1 MKKFTIKGVL
11 DGFRSSVPQPVKPDQ
26 EIVENLR
33 SEHFQVKK
41 TFRHGFPHQP
51 TAVAFDPVQRLLA
64 IGTKSGSLRILGRP
78 GVDAHVKHEGC
89 STVVQL
95 QFLINE
101 GALVS
106 ATADDTL
113 HLWNF
118 RQKIPQVVQSLKFQ
132 RERITCI
139 HLPLQ
144 SKWLYVGTE
153 RGNIHILH
161 IETFVLSGYV
171 INWNK
176 AIEIS
181 RKTHPG
187 AVVHLS
193 DNPLDLSK
201 MLIGYESGQIVFW
214 DLKTK
219 NADYRCQS
227 EVPLRSISWHHEGKQ
242 FMSSHTDG
250 SLSTWTMRQLK
261 PTNVTHPHAKTTKD
275 GEPEPCKPIQKVEWK
290 LSRSGE
296 AYVIFSGGL
305 AYDTTG
311 RTPSITVIH
320 GKTTTVLEMEHN
332 VIDFITL
339 CESPWTSDYQDPYAV
354 VVLLQN
360 DLVVIDLL
368 TPGFPCF
375 ENPYPMDIHES
386 PVTCC
391 AYFAD
396 CPSDLVPAFYS
407 VGSKS
412 QKKTGFSEKDWPIS
426 GGEWSSSSSS
436 YNEIILTGHADGS
449 IKFWDASA
457 GTLQV
462 LYKLKTAKLFEK
474 GRTRSTDSEEDPLAI
489 QLIYLCPESRKLA
502 IAGSGKHVVLFKFK
516 KVESMSEVVTL
527 EISLTADSGKEIESS
542 SDHDSPAG
550 GNTSGTGESKVNESN
565 QLLKVKTGLQ
575 KRAPGFQATLI
586 CLTVAPNGEQPENI
600 TALSL
605 NSSYGLMAYGNE
617 SGLAIIDIVQ
627 KISLIVINTTDIGS
641 NMDPCQRV
649 LRSPKRQDDLKRE
662 NEDKMKSPS
671 TDQLTM
677 CLPTLKQT
685 HRDSTVESEGLLAMV
700 AENVQQPQ
708 QCPLRGG
715 DTQIGSNNSKEI
727 AEEPLN
733 ETSKPGCTTN
743 EEDCVKNHGWKGL
756 RLKRQ
761 LSKVDLKI
769 KSTFSPGLVTS
780 QNGVGTDSSGL
791 KSSIFYCNVNETVS
805 PLSRNESVVSE
816 SPLVVEGSSS
826 APGYDS
832 STNDCKKREIQHQ
845 GKSVTSE
852 GENDGKP
859 TIAQSLNENAIGR
872 SDVAAAAVRPVN
884 LLLAENEPKAP
895 RLKKIVKMKQSKREG
910 RLLSVPNLKFA
921 KNDPAV
927 CDLRCEETNNT
938 ASESFT
944 GNLIRRFSS
953 LRKEKKVPIE
963 VKKKPRAVS
972 SMNGMCMLP
981 VTRRSTVVV
990 GGSGGCGEKNDN
1002 ADGNNICSSSS
1013 SYGNT
1018 GGDGGCDSEC
1028 AIGVSVPRSSIR
1040 STMNSVDDDVTGA
1053 IATSRKSFTLEP
1065 RLSRA
1070 QDKYDS
1076 SFQRSRSS
1084 SMSSLENIT
1093 TETIS
1098 CLTFADSYTKKSDTS
1113 PAPTLWIGTSLG
1125 SVQTVIFNTPARA
1138 ERLAYPVVVSTCN
1151 GSTFKL
1157 KGCILSIFFLDC
1169 NGALIPYSY
1178 ESWKDDGMESKE
1190 RNKSQGKCTNSRMSP
1205 SMNAQVS
1212 TGDGFEDRQF
1222 VVLASEKQAR
1232 VVALPSQNC
1241 LYRQQLAENHIVIKA
1256 EITSLKDNV
1265 CLVCY
1270 VSNGHIAT
1278 YSLPSLRP
1286 LIDVDFL
1293 PLIDLSFQTTKH
1305 GIVDPMLSIWGHQL
1319 FVNGDTDQIAKTLCF
1334 SNRGHGLYL
1343 SSPTEIQKFSVS
1355 SQFCGELTE
1364 MMGDLFIG
1372 HDMPEPPK
1380 ESFFKGLFG
1389 GGSRSLDR
1397 EELFGE
1403 SSGRASRTVAK
1414 HIPGPNAGAENL
1426 RERVTTATGEVNM
1439 AHQMVLERGE
1449 KLSQLEERTGR
1460 MMSEAESFSQSAHG
1474 LVLKYKDKKWYQ
1486 L

>member
-26 EIVENLR
+26 EIVENLKP
-33 SEHFQVKK
+33 EHFQVKK

-51 TAVAFDPVQRLLA
+51 TALAFDPIQRLLA

-78 GVDAHVKHEGC
+78 GVDAHVKHEEC
-89 STVVQL
+89 AAVLRL

-106 ATADDTL
+106 ATEDDTL

-118 RQKIPQVVQSLKFQ
+118 RQKIPQVVHSLKFQ
-132 RERITCI
+132 RDRITCI

-144 SKWLYVGTE
+144 SKWLYIGTD
-153 RGNIHILH
+153 RGNVHILH
-161 IETFVLSGYV
+161 IETFVLSGYI

-176 AIEIS
+176 AIEVS

-201 MLIGYESGQIVFW
+201 MLIGFSTGQIVLW

-219 NADYRCQS
+219 TADYRCQTDDLLTS
-227 EVPLRSISWHHEGKQ
+227 VSWHHEGKQ
-242 FMSSHTDG
+242 FMCSHSDG
-250 SLSTWTMRQLK
+250 SLTTWTLRQLK
-261 PTNVTHPHAKTTKD
+261 PSVTFPHAKFTKD
-275 GEPEPCKPIQKVEWK
+275 GEPERCKAIQKVEWK
-290 LSRSGE
+290 MSRSGE

-305 AYDTTG
+305 AQDTTG

-332 VIDFITL
+332 VVDFITL
-339 CESPWTSDYQDPYAV
+339 CDSPWTSDFQDPYAV

-368 TPGFPCF
+368 TTGFPCF

-412 QKKTGFSEKDWPIS
+412 QKKTGFSEKEWPIS

-474 GRTRSTDSEEDPLAI
+474 TKTRSIDSEEDPLAI
-489 QLIYLCPESRKLA
+489 QLIFLCPESRKLA

-527 EISLTADSGKEIESS
+527 EICLSVEPGREGDNSPDRESPATGNIVGNIESKTIEFN
-542 SDHDSPAG
+542 HP
-550 GNTSGTGESKVNESN
+550 
-565 QLLKVKTGLQ
+565 LKVKTGLQ
-575 KRAPGFQATLI
+575 KRPAGFQATLI
-586 CLTVAPNGEQPENI
+586 CLTTAPPGELPENI

-605 NSSYGLMAYGNE
+605 NSSYGLLAYGNE
-617 SGLAIIDIVQ
+617 SGLVIVDIVQ
-627 KISLIVINTTDIGS
+627 KISLVVLNTSDLGS
-641 NMDPCQRV
+641 GDPYQRV
-649 LRSPKRQDDLKRE
+649 LRSPKRQDELRRE
-662 NEDKMKSPS
+662 NEDKARSPS
-671 TDQLTM
+671 TDQ
-677 CLPTLKQT
+677 
-685 HRDSTVESEGLLAMV
+685 
-700 AENVQQPQ
+700 VQINFAVFP
-708 QCPLRGG
+708 
-715 DTQIGSNNSKEI
+715 D
-727 AEEPLN
+727 
-733 ETSKPGCTTN
+733 
-743 EEDCVKNHGWKGL
+743 
-756 RLKRQ
+756 
-761 LSKVDLKI
+761 SKVD
-769 KSTFSPGLVTS
+769 
-780 QNGVGTDSSGL
+780 SGRVD
-791 KSSIFYCNVNETVS
+791 KF
-805 PLSRNESVVSE
+805 
-816 SPLVVEGSSS
+816 
-826 APGYDS
+826 
-832 STNDCKKREIQHQ
+832 
-845 GKSVTSE
+845 
-852 GENDGKP
+852 DG
-859 TIAQSLNENAIGR
+859 
-872 SDVAAAAVRPVN
+872 
-884 LLLAENEPKAP
+884 
-895 RLKKIVKMKQSKREG
+895 
-910 RLLSVPNLKFA
+910 
-921 KNDPAV
+921 
-927 CDLRCEETNNT
+927 
-938 ASESFT
+938 
-944 GNLIRRFSS
+944 
-953 LRKEKKVPIE
+953 
-963 VKKKPRAVS
+963 
-972 SMNGMCMLP
+972 
-981 VTRRSTVVV
+981 
-990 GGSGGCGEKNDN
+990 
-1002 ADGNNICSSSS
+1002 
-1013 SYGNT
+1013 
-1018 GGDGGCDSEC
+1018 
-1028 AIGVSVPRSSIR
+1028 
-1040 STMNSVDDDVTGA
+1040 
-1053 IATSRKSFTLEP
+1053 
-1065 RLSRA
+1065 
-1070 QDKYDS
+1070 

-1098 CLTFADSYTKKSDTS
+1098 CLTFADSYTKKNDTS
-1113 PAPTLWIGTSLG
+1113 GMPTLWIGTSLG
-1125 SVQTVIFNTPARA
+1125 SVQTVIFNTPAHS
-1138 ERLAYPVVVSTCN
+1138 ERHAHPVVVSTCN

-1157 KGCILSIFFLDC
+1157 KGCILSMSFLDC

-1178 ESWKDDGMESKE
+1178 ESWKDESTDGKE

-1205 SMNAQVS
+1205 STNTQVG
-1212 TGDGFEDRQF
+1212 GDNFEDRQF
-1222 VVLASEKQAR
+1222 VALVSEKQAR

-1241 LYRQQLAENHIVIKA
+1241 VYRQQLAETHIVIKA
-1256 EITSLKDNV
+1256 EVTTLKDNV

-1270 VSNGHIAT
+1270 VSNGHITT

-1305 GIVDPMLSIWGHQL
+1305 GIVDPMLTIWGHQL

-1343 SSPTEIQKFSVS
+1343 SSPMEIQKFSVS
-1355 SQFCGELTE
+1355 SEFCGELTE

-1389 GGSRSLDR
+1389 GGSRNLDR

-1414 HIPGPNAGAENL
+1414 HIPGPNEAM
-1426 RERVTTATGEVNM
+1426 RERVSCATGEVNM
-1439 AHQMVLERGE
+1439 AHQMVVERGE
-1449 KLSQLEERTGR
+1449 KLSQLEDRTAR
-1460 MMSEAESFSQSAHG
+1460 MMSEAENFATGAHG
-1474 LVLKYKDKKWYQ
+1474 LMLKYKDKKWYQ

>member
-1 MKKFTIKGVL
+1 MTISITRFDSFEFFTVDYGYSKSFVC
-11 DGFRSSVPQPVKPDQ
+11 DAYYTSSVMH
-26 EIVENLR
+26 IV
-33 SEHFQVKK
+33 

-89 STVVQL
+89 TAVVQL

-153 RGNIHILH
+153 RGNIHVLH

-176 AIEIS
+176 AIEVS

-201 MLIGYESGQIVFW
+201 MLIGYESGQMVFW

-219 NADYRCQS
+219 NAEYRCHS
-227 EVPLRSISWHHEGKQ
+227 DVPLKSISWHHEGKQ
-242 FMSSHTDG
+242 FMCSHTDG
-250 SLSTWTMRQLK
+250 SLATWTVRQVK
-261 PTNVTHPHAKTTKD
+261 PTNITHPHAKTTKD

-339 CESPWTSDYQDPYAV
+339 CENPWTSDYQDPYAV

-426 GGEWSSSSSS
+426 GGEWSSSSSG

-474 GRTRSTDSEEDPLAI
+474 GRTRSIDSEEDPLAI
-489 QLIYLCPESRKLA
+489 QLIFLCPESRKLA
-502 IAGSGKHVVLFKFK
+502 IAGSGRHVVLFKFK

-527 EISLTADSGKEIESS
+527 EISLTADPAKEIESS

-550 GNTSGTGESKVNESN
+550 NTSGSSEPKNNESN
-565 QLLKVKTGLQ
+565 QPLKVKTGLQ
-575 KRAPGFQATLI
+575 KRAAGFQATLV
-586 CLTVAPNGEQPENI
+586 CLTIANSGEQAENI

-617 SGLAIIDIVQ
+617 SGIVIIDIVQ
-627 KISLIVINTTDIGS
+627 KISLIVLNTADIGG
-641 NMDPCQRV
+641 NTDPCQRV
-649 LRSPKRQDDLKRE
+649 LRSPKRQDELKRE
-662 NEDKMKSPS
+662 NEDKARSPS

-677 CLPTLKQT
+677 CLPTLKQ
-685 HRDSTVESEGLLAMV
+685 
-700 AENVQQPQ
+700 VQISFAVFP
-708 QCPLRGG
+708 
-715 DTQIGSNNSKEI
+715 D
-727 AEEPLN
+727 
-733 ETSKPGCTTN
+733 
-743 EEDCVKNHGWKGL
+743 
-756 RLKRQ
+756 
-761 LSKVDLKI
+761 SKVD
-769 KSTFSPGLVTS
+769 S
-780 QNGVGTDSSGL
+780 
-791 KSSIFYCNVNETVS
+791 
-805 PLSRNESVVSE
+805 
-816 SPLVVEGSSS
+816 
-826 APGYDS
+826 
-832 STNDCKKREIQHQ
+832 
-845 GKSVTSE
+845 
-852 GENDGKP
+852 
-859 TIAQSLNENAIGR
+859 
-872 SDVAAAAVRPVN
+872 
-884 LLLAENEPKAP
+884 
-895 RLKKIVKMKQSKREG
+895 
-910 RLLSVPNLKFA
+910 
-921 KNDPAV
+921 
-927 CDLRCEETNNT
+927 
-938 ASESFT
+938 
-944 GNLIRRFSS
+944 
-953 LRKEKKVPIE
+953 
-963 VKKKPRAVS
+963 
-972 SMNGMCMLP
+972 
-981 VTRRSTVVV
+981 
-990 GGSGGCGEKNDN
+990 
-1002 ADGNNICSSSS
+1002 
-1013 SYGNT
+1013 
-1018 GGDGGCDSEC
+1018 
-1028 AIGVSVPRSSIR
+1028 
-1040 STMNSVDDDVTGA
+1040 
-1053 IATSRKSFTLEP
+1053 
-1065 RLSRA
+1065 
-1070 QDKYDS
+1070 DKYDS

-1113 PAPTLWIGTSLG
+1113 PVPTLWIGTSLG
-1125 SVQTVIFNTPARA
+1125 SIQTVIFNTPARG
-1138 ERLAYPVVVSTCN
+1138 ERHAHPVVVSTCN

-1157 KGCILSIFFLDC
+1157 KGCILSMFFLDC

-1178 ESWKDDGMESKE
+1178 ESWKDDSMESKE
-1190 RNKSQGKCTNSRMSP
+1190 RNRSQGKCNSRTSSP
-1205 SMNAQVS
+1205 SMNTQVT
-1212 TGDGFEDRQF
+1212 TGEGFEDRQF

-1241 LYRQQLAENHIVIKA
+1241 QYRQQLAESHIVIKA

-1270 VSNGHIAT
+1270 ISNGHIAT

-1364 MMGDLFIG
+1364 MMGDLFTG

-1414 HIPGPNAGAENL
+1414 HIPGPNAATENM
-1426 RERVTTATGEVNM
+1426 RERVTTATGEVNV

-1460 MMSEAESFSQSAHG
+1460 MMSEAEGFSQSAHG
-1474 LVLKYKDKKWYQ
+1474 LMLKYKDKKWYQ

>member
-11 DGFRSSVPQPVKPDQ
+11 DGFRSSVPQPVKTDQ

-33 SEHFQVKK
+33 PEHFQVKK

-51 TAVAFDPVQRLLA
+51 TALAFDPVQRLLA

-78 GVDAHVKHEGC
+78 GVDAHVKHEGGAA
-89 STVVQL
+89 VVQL

-106 ATADDTL
+106 ATADDTV

-132 RERITCI
+132 RDRITCI

-144 SKWLYVGTE
+144 SKWLYIGTE

-176 AIEIS
+176 AIEVS

-201 MLIGYESGQIVFW
+201 MLIGYTTGQIVLW

-219 NADYRCQS
+219 NADYRCQTDD
-227 EVPLRSISWHHEGKQ
+227 PLKSITWHHEGKQ
-242 FMSSHTDG
+242 FMCSHTDG
-250 SLSTWTMRQLK
+250 SLSTWTVRQLK
-261 PTNVTHPHAKTTKD
+261 PANVTYPHAKATKD
-275 GEPEPCKPIQKVEWK
+275 GEPELCKPIQKVEWK
-290 LSRSGE
+290 LSRSGDT
-296 AYVIFSGGL
+296 YIIFSGGL

-311 RTPSITVIH
+311 RTPSITVIQN

-332 VIDFITL
+332 VIDFVTL
-339 CESPWTSDYQDPYAV
+339 CDSPWASDFQDPYAV

-412 QKKTGFSEKDWPIS
+412 QKKTGFSEKEWPIS

-474 GRTRSTDSEEDPLAI
+474 TRTRSIDSEEDPLAI
-489 QLIYLCPESRKLA
+489 QLIFLCPESRKLA

-527 EISLTADSGKEIESS
+527 EICLSVDPTKEGDNSPDRE
-542 SDHDSPAG
+542 SPANTV
-550 GNTSGTGESKVNESN
+550 GNVESKNTEFN
-565 QLLKVKTGLQ
+565 HPLKIKTGLQ
-575 KRAPGFQATLI
+575 KRAAGFQATLI
-586 CLTVAPNGEQPENI
+586 CLTTAPIGEQPENI

-605 NSSYGLMAYGNE
+605 NSSYGLLAYGNE
-617 SGLAIIDIVQ
+617 SGLVIVDIVQ
-627 KISLIVINTTDIGS
+627 KISLIVLNTSDIGGGS
-641 NMDPCQRV
+641 DPYQRV
-649 LRSPKRQDDLKRE
+649 LRSPKRQDDLRRE
-662 NEDKMKSPS
+662 NEDKARSPS
-671 TDQLTM
+671 TDQNQRESVMESEPVVTRIADSTQQV
-677 CLPTLKQT
+677 CLPNESQT
-685 HRDSTVESEGLLAMV
+685 G
-700 AENVQQPQ
+700 
-708 QCPLRGG
+708 
-715 DTQIGSNNSKEI
+715 NNSDKSSG
-727 AEEPLN
+727 EE
-733 ETSKPGCTTN
+733 STN
-743 EEDCVKNHGWKGL
+743 EHNKAGNDDECQKSQGWKGFS
-756 RLKRQ
+756 LKRQ

-769 KSTFSPGLVTS
+769 KNTFTPSLVSS
-780 QNGVGTDSSGL
+780 QNGSSSSGL
-791 KSSIFYCNVNETVS
+791 MQVPQCQQTSGDTGSQKSSTFYCNIDETACTSRSLS
-805 PLSRNESVVSE
+805 PVESVDSE
-816 SPLVVEGSSS
+816 SSLSPENQS
-826 APGYDS
+826 PGGESPQID
-832 STNDCKKREIQHQ
+832 DRKREIQEAR
-845 GKSVTSE
+845 SPTSE
-852 GENDGKP
+852 NENEKMIINDG
-859 TIAQSLNENAIGR
+859 NIG
-872 SDVAAAAVRPVN
+872 VKTEVVRPMN
-884 LLLAENEPKAP
+884 LSLPEHDLKPP
-895 RLKKIVKMKQSKREG
+895 RLKRIAKIKQAKREG
-910 RLLSVPNLKFA
+910 RLLSVPNLKFS
-921 KNDPAV
+921 KNETTV
-927 CDLRCEETNNT
+927 CDLRCEENAT
-938 ASESFT
+938 SESFT
-944 GNLIRRFSS
+944 CNLIRRFN
-953 LRKEKKVPIE
+953 KF
-963 VKKKPRAVS
+963 
-972 SMNGMCMLP
+972 
-981 VTRRSTVVV
+981 
-990 GGSGGCGEKNDN
+990 
-1002 ADGNNICSSSS
+1002 DG
-1013 SYGNT
+1013 
-1018 GGDGGCDSEC
+1018 
-1028 AIGVSVPRSSIR
+1028 
-1040 STMNSVDDDVTGA
+1040 
-1053 IATSRKSFTLEP
+1053 
-1065 RLSRA
+1065 
-1070 QDKYDS
+1070 

-1098 CLTFADSYTKKSDTS
+1098 CLTFADSYTKKTDTNGM
-1113 PAPTLWIGTSLG
+1113 PTLWIGTSLG
-1125 SVQTVIFNTPARA
+1125 SVTTVVFNTPAHG
-1138 ERLAYPVVVSTCN
+1138 ERHAHPVVVSTCN

-1157 KGCILSIFFLDC
+1157 KGCILSMSFLDC
-1169 NGALIPYSY
+1169 NGALIPYLF
-1178 ESWKDDGMESKE
+1178 ESWKDENTDGKE

-1205 SMNAQVS
+1205 SANTQVS
-1212 TGDGFEDRQF
+1212 GDNFEDRQF

-1241 LYRQQLAENHIVIKA
+1241 VYRQQLADTHIVIKA
-1256 EITSLKDNV
+1256 EVTPLKDNV
-1265 CLVCY
+1265 SLVCY
-1270 VSNGHIAT
+1270 VSNGHITT

-1343 SSPTEIQKFSVS
+1343 SSPMEIQKFSVS
-1355 SQFCGELTE
+1355 SEFCAELTE

-1380 ESFFKGLFG
+1380 EGFFKGLFG

-1414 HIPGPNAGAENL
+1414 HIPGPNEAL
-1426 RERVTTATGEVNM
+1426 RERVSSATGEVNM
-1439 AHQMVLERGE
+1439 AHQMVVERGE
-1449 KLSQLEERTGR
+1449 KLSQLEERTAR
-1460 MMSEAESFSQSAHG
+1460 MMSEAENFSTSAHG
-1474 LVLKYKDKKWYQ
+1474 LMLKYKDKKWYQ

>member
-33 SEHFQVKK
+33 PEHFQVKK

-89 STVVQL
+89 TAVMQL

-118 RQKIPQVVQSLKFQ
+118 RQKIPQVVQSIKFQ

-219 NADYRCQS
+219 NADYRCQCD
-227 EVPLRSISWHHEGKQ
+227 VPLRSISWHHEGKQ
-242 FMSSHTDG
+242 FMCSHTDG
-250 SLSTWTMRQLK
+250 SLSTWTVRQLK

-339 CESPWTSDYQDPYAV
+339 CESPWSSDYQDPYAV
-354 VVLLQN
+354 VVLVQN

-412 QKKTGFSEKDWPIS
+412 QKKTGFSERDWPIS
-426 GGEWSSSSSS
+426 GGEWSSNSSS

-474 GRTRSTDSEEDPLAI
+474 GKTRSIDSEEDPLAI
-489 QLIYLCPESRKLA
+489 QLIFLCPESRKLA
-502 IAGSGKHVVLFKFK
+502 IAGSGRHVVLFKFK

-527 EISLTADSGKEIESS
+527 EVSLTADPAKEVESS

-550 GNTSGTGESKVNESN
+550 NTVGNNEPKNNESS
-565 QLLKVKTGLQ
+565 QSLKVKTGLQ
-575 KRAPGFQATLI
+575 KRAAGFQATLI
-586 CLTVAPNGEQPENI
+586 CLTTGGAGEQPENI

-617 SGLAIIDIVQ
+617 SGLVIVDIVQ
-627 KISLIVINTTDIGS
+627 KISLMVLNTADIGG

-649 LRSPKRQDDLKRE
+649 LRSPKRQDELKRE
-662 NEDKMKSPS
+662 YEDKARSPS
-671 TDQLTM
+671 TD
-677 CLPTLKQT
+677 QT

-700 AENVQQPQ
+700 ADTAPHSQAQ
-708 QCPLRGG
+708 QCSLRGEQQTG
-715 DTQIGSNNSKEI
+715 NNNEKGST
-727 AEEPLN
+727 EESVN
-733 ETSKPGCTTN
+733 EVNKGTTN
-743 EEDCVKNHGWKGL
+743 EEEYAKNHGWKGFS
-756 RLKRQ
+756 LKRQ

-769 KSTFSPGLVTS
+769 KSTFTPTLVTS
-780 QNGVGTDSSGL
+780 QDGVLVGSDCSGQ
-791 KSSIFYCNVNETVS
+791 KSSVFYCNLNETASSLS
-805 PLSRNESVVSE
+805 PVESDPSLTSEDSSYDHE
-816 SPLVVEGSSS
+816 SPNNQEAKSPMIEGDNTKL
-826 APGYDS
+826 PKFQ
-832 STNDCKKREIQHQ
+832 NDKIHQ
-845 GKSVTSE
+845 KAE
-852 GENDGKP
+852 
-859 TIAQSLNENAIGR
+859 L
-872 SDVAAAAVRPVN
+872 VRPGN
-884 LLLAENEPKAP
+884 LMLAEHELKPP
-895 RLKKIVKMKQSKREG
+895 RLKKIVKMKQAKREG
-910 RLLSVPNLKFA
+910 RLLSVPNLKFP
-921 KNDPAV
+921 KNDPTI
-927 CDLRCEETNNT
+927 CDLRCEENVTP
-938 ASESFT
+938 ESFT
-944 GNLIRRFSS
+944 CNLIRRFS
-953 LRKEKKVPIE
+953 RV
-963 VKKKPRAVS
+963 
-972 SMNGMCMLP
+972 
-981 VTRRSTVVV
+981 
-990 GGSGGCGEKNDN
+990 
-1002 ADGNNICSSSS
+1002 
-1013 SYGNT
+1013 
-1018 GGDGGCDSEC
+1018 
-1028 AIGVSVPRSSIR
+1028 
-1040 STMNSVDDDVTGA
+1040 
-1053 IATSRKSFTLEP
+1053 
-1065 RLSRA
+1065 
-1070 QDKYDS
+1070 DKYDS

-1098 CLTFADSYTKKSDTS
+1098 CLIFADSYTKKSDTV
-1113 PAPTLWIGTSLG
+1113 PVPTLWIGTSLG
-1125 SVQTVIFNTPARA
+1125 SIQTVIFNTPARG
-1138 ERLAYPVVVSTCN
+1138 ERHAHPVVVSTCN

-1157 KGCILSIFFLDC
+1157 KGSILSISFLDC

-1178 ESWKDDGMESKE
+1178 ESWRDDSAESKE

-1205 SMNAQVS
+1205 SMNAQVI

-1222 VVLASEKQAR
+1222 GVLVSEKQAR

-1241 LYRQQLAENHIVIKA
+1241 MYRQQLTETHIVIKA
-1256 EITSLKDNV
+1256 EITTLKDNV

-1270 VSNGHIAT
+1270 ISNGHIAT
-1278 YSLPSLRP
+1278 YSLPSLRS

-1293 PLIDLSFQTTKH
+1293 PLIDLS
-1305 GIVDPMLSIWGHQL
+1305 
-1319 FVNGDTDQIAKTLCF
+1319 
-1334 SNRGHGLYL
+1334 
-1343 SSPTEIQKFSVS
+1343 
-1355 SQFCGELTE
+1355 GELTE

-1414 HIPGPNAGAENL
+1414 HIPGPNSGAEGL
-1426 RERVTTATGEVNM
+1426 RERVTTATGEVNL
-1439 AHQMVLERGE
+1439 AHQMVMERGE
-1449 KLSQLEERTGR
+1449 KLSQLEERTAR

-1474 LVLKYKDKKWYQ
+1474 LMLKYKDKKWYQ

>member
-1 MKKFTIKGVL
+1 MSLLPVIDPDTVKQHCIAVNYENNSSHEAFAKTRRQTITVTCVL

-33 SEHFQVKK
+33 PEHFQVKK

-89 STVVQL
+89 TAVIQL

-153 RGNIHILH
+153 RGNIHVLH

-227 EVPLRSISWHHEGKQ
+227 DVPLKSITWHHEGKQ
-242 FMSSHTDG
+242 FMCSHTDG
-250 SLSTWTMRQLK
+250 SLSTWTVRQLK
-261 PTNVTHPHAKTTKD
+261 ATNITHPHAKTTKD

-391 AYFAD
+391 VYFAD

-436 YNEIILTGHADGS
+436 YNEIIVTGHADGS

-474 GRTRSTDSEEDPLAI
+474 GRTRSIDSEEDPLAI
-489 QLIYLCPESRKLA
+489 QLIFLCPESRKLA
-502 IAGSGKHVVLFKFK
+502 IAGSGRHVVLFKFK
-516 KVESMSEVVTL
+516 KLESMSEVVTL
-527 EISLTADSGKEIESS
+527 EVSLTADPGKEVESS

-550 GNTSGTGESKVNESN
+550 NTSGSSETKNTEAN
-565 QLLKVKTGLQ
+565 QPLKVKGGLQ
-575 KRAPGFQATLI
+575 KRAAGFQATLI
-586 CLTVAPNGEQPENI
+586 CLTVAASGEQPENI

-617 SGLAIIDIVQ
+617 SGLVIIDIVQ
-627 KISLIVINTTDIGS
+627 KISLVVLNTADIGGS
-641 NMDPCQRV
+641 TDPCQRA

-662 NEDKMKSPS
+662 NEDKARSPS
-671 TDQLTM
+671 TDQ
-677 CLPTLKQT
+677 
-685 HRDSTVESEGLLAMV
+685 
-700 AENVQQPQ
+700 VQISFAVFP
-708 QCPLRGG
+708 
-715 DTQIGSNNSKEI
+715 D
-727 AEEPLN
+727 
-733 ETSKPGCTTN
+733 
-743 EEDCVKNHGWKGL
+743 
-756 RLKRQ
+756 
-761 LSKVDLKI
+761 SKVD
-769 KSTFSPGLVTS
+769 
-780 QNGVGTDSSGL
+780 SG
-791 KSSIFYCNVNETVS
+791 K
-805 PLSRNESVVSE
+805 
-816 SPLVVEGSSS
+816 
-826 APGYDS
+826 D
-832 STNDCKKREIQHQ
+832 
-845 GKSVTSE
+845 
-852 GENDGKP
+852 
-859 TIAQSLNENAIGR
+859 
-872 SDVAAAAVRPVN
+872 
-884 LLLAENEPKAP
+884 
-895 RLKKIVKMKQSKREG
+895 
-910 RLLSVPNLKFA
+910 
-921 KNDPAV
+921 
-927 CDLRCEETNNT
+927 
-938 ASESFT
+938 
-944 GNLIRRFSS
+944 
-953 LRKEKKVPIE
+953 KVFHI
-963 VKKKPRAVS
+963 
-972 SMNGMCMLP
+972 L
-981 VTRRSTVVV
+981 TVVL
-990 GGSGGCGEKNDN
+990 SPREKY
-1002 ADGNNICSSSS
+1002 IC
-1013 SYGNT
+1013 
-1018 GGDGGCDSEC
+1018 CE
-1028 AIGVSVPRSSIR
+1028 
-1040 STMNSVDDDVTGA
+1040 
-1053 IATSRKSFTLEP
+1053 TLHSA
-1065 RLSRA
+1065 L
-1070 QDKYDS
+1070 DKYDS

-1113 PAPTLWIGTSLG
+1113 PVPTLWIGTSLG
-1125 SVQTVIFNTPARA
+1125 SIQTVIFNTPVRG
-1138 ERLAYPVVVSTCN
+1138 ERHVHPAVVSTCS

-1157 KGCILSIFFLDC
+1157 KGCILLMSFLDC

-1178 ESWKDDGMESKE
+1178 ESWKDESVEGKD
-1190 RNKSQGKCTNSRMSP
+1190 RNKSQGKCTNSRGSP
-1205 SMNAQVS
+1205 SMNTQTN

-1232 VVALPSQNC
+1232 VLALPSQNC
-1241 LYRQQLAENHIVIKA
+1241 LYRQQLAETHIVIKA
-1256 EITSLKDNV
+1256 EITSIKDNV

-1270 VSNGHIAT
+1270 VSNGHITT
-1278 YSLPSLRP
+1278 YSLPSLRL

-1319 FVNGDTDQIAKTLCF
+1319 FVNGDTDQIAKTLGF

-1414 HIPGPNAGAENL
+1414 HIPGPNAGTEAL
-1426 RERVTTATGEVNM
+1426 RERVTTATGEVAL
-1439 AHQMVLERGE
+1439 AHQMVMERGE
-1449 KLSQLEERTGR
+1449 KLSQLEDRTAR
-1460 MMSEAESFSQSAHG
+1460 MMSEAEGFSQSAHG
-1474 LVLKYKDKKWYQ
+1474 LMLKYKDKKWYQ

>member
-33 SEHFQVKK
+33 PEHFQVKK

-78 GVDAHVKHEGC
+78 GVDAHVRHEGC
-89 STVVQL
+89 TAVVQL

-153 RGNIHILH
+153 RGNIHVLH

-176 AIEIS
+176 AIEVS

-201 MLIGYESGQIVFW
+201 MLIGYESGQMVFW

-219 NADYRCQS
+219 NAEYRCHS
-227 EVPLRSISWHHEGKQ
+227 DVPLKSISWHHEGKQ
-242 FMSSHTDG
+242 FMCSHTDG
-250 SLSTWTMRQLK
+250 SLATWTVRQVK
-261 PTNVTHPHAKTTKD
+261 PTNITHPHAKTTKD

-339 CESPWTSDYQDPYAV
+339 CENPWTSDYQDPYAV

-412 QKKTGFSEKDWPIS
+412 QKKTGFSDKDWPIS
-426 GGEWSSSSSS
+426 GGEWSSSSSG

-474 GRTRSTDSEEDPLAI
+474 GRTRSIDSEEDPLAI
-489 QLIYLCPESRKLA
+489 QLIFLCPESRKLA
-502 IAGSGKHVVLFKFK
+502 IAGSGRHVVLFKFK

-527 EISLTADSGKEIESS
+527 EISLTADPAKEIESS

-550 GNTSGTGESKVNESN
+550 NTSGSSESKNNESN
-565 QLLKVKTGLQ
+565 QPLKVKTGLQ
-575 KRAPGFQATLI
+575 KRAAGFQATLV
-586 CLTVAPNGEQPENI
+586 CLTIANIGEQAENI

-617 SGLAIIDIVQ
+617 SGIVIIDIVQ
-627 KISLIVINTTDIGS
+627 KISLIVLNTADIGG
-641 NMDPCQRV
+641 NTDPCQRV
-649 LRSPKRQDDLKRE
+649 LRSPKRQDELKRE
-662 NEDKMKSPS
+662 NEDKARSPS
-671 TDQLTM
+671 TDQ
-677 CLPTLKQT
+677 
-685 HRDSTVESEGLLAMV
+685 
-700 AENVQQPQ
+700 VQISFAVFP
-708 QCPLRGG
+708 
-715 DTQIGSNNSKEI
+715 D
-727 AEEPLN
+727 
-733 ETSKPGCTTN
+733 
-743 EEDCVKNHGWKGL
+743 
-756 RLKRQ
+756 
-761 LSKVDLKI
+761 SKVD
-769 KSTFSPGLVTS
+769 
-780 QNGVGTDSSGL
+780 SGR
-791 KSSIFYCNVNETVS
+791 V
-805 PLSRNESVVSE
+805 
-816 SPLVVEGSSS
+816 
-826 APGYDS
+826 
-832 STNDCKKREIQHQ
+832 
-845 GKSVTSE
+845 
-852 GENDGKP
+852 
-859 TIAQSLNENAIGR
+859 
-872 SDVAAAAVRPVN
+872 
-884 LLLAENEPKAP
+884 
-895 RLKKIVKMKQSKREG
+895 
-910 RLLSVPNLKFA
+910 
-921 KNDPAV
+921 
-927 CDLRCEETNNT
+927 
-938 ASESFT
+938 
-944 GNLIRRFSS
+944 
-953 LRKEKKVPIE
+953 
-963 VKKKPRAVS
+963 
-972 SMNGMCMLP
+972 
-981 VTRRSTVVV
+981 
-990 GGSGGCGEKNDN
+990 
-1002 ADGNNICSSSS
+1002 
-1013 SYGNT
+1013 
-1018 GGDGGCDSEC
+1018 
-1028 AIGVSVPRSSIR
+1028 
-1040 STMNSVDDDVTGA
+1040 
-1053 IATSRKSFTLEP
+1053 
-1065 RLSRA
+1065 
-1070 QDKYDS
+1070 DKYDS

-1113 PAPTLWIGTSLG
+1113 PVPTLWIGTSLG
-1125 SVQTVIFNTPARA
+1125 SIQTVIFNTPARG
-1138 ERLAYPVVVSTCN
+1138 ERHAHPVVVSTCN

-1157 KGCILSIFFLDC
+1157 KGCILSMFFLDC

-1178 ESWKDDGMESKE
+1178 ESWKDDSMESKE
-1190 RNKSQGKCTNSRMSP
+1190 RNRSQGKCNSRTSSP
-1205 SMNAQVS
+1205 SMNTQVA
-1212 TGDGFEDRQF
+1212 TGEGFEDRQF

-1241 LYRQQLAENHIVIKA
+1241 QYRQQLAESHIVIKA

-1270 VSNGHIAT
+1270 ISNGHIAT

-1364 MMGDLFIG
+1364 MMGDLFTG

-1414 HIPGPNAGAENL
+1414 HIPGPNAATENM
-1426 RERVTTATGEVNM
+1426 RERVTTATGEVNV

-1460 MMSEAESFSQSAHG
+1460 MMSEAEGFSQSAHG
-1474 LVLKYKDKKWYQ
+1474 LMLKYKDKKWYQ

>member
-11 DGFRSSVPQPVKPDQ
+11 DGFRSSMPQPTKSDQ

-33 SEHFQVKK
+33 SEHIQVKK

-89 STVVQL
+89 TAVMQL
-95 QFLINE
+95 KFLINE
-101 GALVS
+101 GALIS
-106 ATADDTL
+106 ATTDDTL

-132 RERITCI
+132 RDRITCI

-176 AIEIS
+176 AIEVS

-201 MLIGYESGQIVFW
+201 MLIGYESGQIVLW

-219 NADYRCQS
+219 SADYRCHS
-227 EVPLRSISWHHEGKQ
+227 DEPLKSITWHHEGKQ
-242 FMSSHTDG
+242 FMSSHNDG
-250 SLSTWTMRQLK
+250 SLLTWTVRQLK
-261 PTNVTHPHAKTTKD
+261 PTNVTHPHAKATKE
-275 GEPEPCKPIQKVEWK
+275 GEPEPCKSIQKVEWK
-290 LSRSGE
+290 VSRSGE

-332 VIDFITL
+332 VVDFITL
-339 CESPWTSDYQDPYAV
+339 CDSPWTSDFQDPYAV

-360 DLVVIDLL
+360 DLVIIDLL

-412 QKKTGFSEKDWPIS
+412 QKKTGFSEKEWPIS

-436 YNEIILTGHADGS
+436 YNEIIITGHADGS

-474 GRTRSTDSEEDPLAI
+474 SRARSVDSEEDPLAI

-502 IAGSGKHVVLFKFK
+502 IAGSGKYVVLFKFK
-516 KVESMSEVVTL
+516 KAESMSEVATL
-527 EISLTADSGKEIESS
+527 EVPLSQNLARETENSPE
-542 SDHDSPAG
+542 HDAPST
-550 GNTSGTGESKVNESN
+550 GNVPSAGESKHTSEYNHP
-565 QLLKVKTGLQ
+565 LKVKSGLQ
-575 KRAPGFQATLI
+575 KRAAGFQATLI
-586 CLTVAPNGEQPENI
+586 CLTIAPSGEQPENI

-617 SGLAIIDIVQ
+617 TGLVIIDIVQ
-627 KISLIVINTTDIGS
+627 KITLIVLHATDLGGS
-641 NMDPCQRV
+641 GDPYQRV
-649 LRSPKRQDDLKRE
+649 LRSPKRQDDSKRE
-662 NEDKMKSPS
+662 NEDKARSPS
-671 TDQLTM
+671 ADQVQISFAVF
-677 CLPTLKQT
+677 P
-685 HRDSTVESEGLLAMV
+685 DSKL
-700 AENVQQPQ
+700 
-708 QCPLRGG
+708 
-715 DTQIGSNNSKEI
+715 
-727 AEEPLN
+727 
-733 ETSKPGCTTN
+733 
-743 EEDCVKNHGWKGL
+743 
-756 RLKRQ
+756 
-761 LSKVDLKI
+761 
-769 KSTFSPGLVTS
+769 
-780 QNGVGTDSSGL
+780 DSD
-791 KSSIFYCNVNETVS
+791 KF
-805 PLSRNESVVSE
+805 
-816 SPLVVEGSSS
+816 
-826 APGYDS
+826 
-832 STNDCKKREIQHQ
+832 
-845 GKSVTSE
+845 
-852 GENDGKP
+852 DG
-859 TIAQSLNENAIGR
+859 
-872 SDVAAAAVRPVN
+872 
-884 LLLAENEPKAP
+884 
-895 RLKKIVKMKQSKREG
+895 
-910 RLLSVPNLKFA
+910 
-921 KNDPAV
+921 
-927 CDLRCEETNNT
+927 
-938 ASESFT
+938 
-944 GNLIRRFSS
+944 
-953 LRKEKKVPIE
+953 
-963 VKKKPRAVS
+963 
-972 SMNGMCMLP
+972 
-981 VTRRSTVVV
+981 
-990 GGSGGCGEKNDN
+990 
-1002 ADGNNICSSSS
+1002 
-1013 SYGNT
+1013 
-1018 GGDGGCDSEC
+1018 
-1028 AIGVSVPRSSIR
+1028 
-1040 STMNSVDDDVTGA
+1040 
-1053 IATSRKSFTLEP
+1053 
-1065 RLSRA
+1065 
-1070 QDKYDS
+1070 

-1098 CLTFADSYTKKSDTS
+1098 CLTFADSYTKKSDTTTL
-1113 PAPTLWIGTSLG
+1113 PTLWVGTSLG
-1125 SVQTVIFNTPARA
+1125 SIQTVVFNAPAPG
-1138 ERLAYPVVVSTCN
+1138 ERHAYPVVVSTCN

-1157 KGCILSIFFLDC
+1157 KGCILSMSFLDC
-1169 NGALIPYSY
+1169 NGALIPYSF
-1178 ESWKDDGMESKE
+1178 ESWKDENVDGGKE
-1190 RNKSQGKCTNSRMSP
+1190 RNKNQGKCNSRLSP
-1205 SMNAQVS
+1205 SLNTQVT

-1222 VVLASEKQAR
+1222 VVLTSEKQAR
-1232 VVALPSQNC
+1232 VVALPSQDC
-1241 LYRQQLAENHIVIKA
+1241 VYRQQLAETHIVIKA
-1256 EITSLKDNV
+1256 EVTTLKDNV

-1270 VSNGHIAT
+1270 VSNGHIST

-1293 PLIDLSFQTTKH
+1293 PLTDLSFQTTKH

-1343 SSPTEIQKFSVS
+1343 SSPAEIQKFSIS
-1355 SQFCGELTE
+1355 SEFCGELTE
-1364 MMGDLFIG
+1364 MMGDLFTG

-1380 ESFFKGLFG
+1380 ESFFRGLFG
-1389 GGSRSLDR
+1389 GGTRSLDR

-1414 HIPGPNAGAENL
+1414 HIPGPNAATENM
-1426 RERVTTATGEVNM
+1426 RERVTGIAGEVAQ
-1439 AHQMVLERGE
+1439 AHHMVVERGE
-1449 KLSQLEERTGR
+1449 KLSQLEERTAR
-1460 MMSEAESFSQSAHG
+1460 MMSEAENFQTSAHG
-1474 LVLKYKDKKWYQ
+1474 LMLKYKDKKWYQ

>member
-33 SEHFQVKK
+33 PEHFQVKK

-51 TAVAFDPVQRLLA
+51 TAVAFDPIQRLLA

-89 STVVQL
+89 TAVIQL

-153 RGNIHILH
+153 RGNIHVLH

-176 AIEIS
+176 AIEVS

-201 MLIGYESGQIVFW
+201 MLIGYETGQIVFW

-227 EVPLRSISWHHEGKQ
+227 DVPLRSISWHHEGKQ
-242 FMSSHTDG
+242 FMCSHTDG
-250 SLSTWTMRQLK
+250 SLSTWTVRQLK

-339 CESPWTSDYQDPYAV
+339 CENPWTSDYQDPYAV

-426 GGEWSSSSSS
+426 GGEWSSSSSG

-474 GRTRSTDSEEDPLAI
+474 GRTRSLDSEEDPLAI
-489 QLIYLCPESRKLA
+489 QLIFLCPESRKLA
-502 IAGSGKHVVLFKFK
+502 IAGSGRHVVLFKFK

-527 EISLTADSGKEIESS
+527 EISLTADPVKEVESS

-550 GNTSGTGESKVNESN
+550 NTSGSSESKNNESN
-565 QLLKVKTGLQ
+565 QSLKIKTGLQ
-575 KRAPGFQATLI
+575 KRAAGFQATLV
-586 CLTVAPNGEQPENI
+586 CLTVTISGEQAENI

-617 SGLAIIDIVQ
+617 SGIVIIDIVQ
-627 KISLIVINTTDIGS
+627 KISLIVLNTSDIGG
-641 NMDPCQRV
+641 NVDLCQRV
-649 LRSPKRQDDLKRE
+649 LRSPKRQDELKRE
-662 NEDKMKSPS
+662 NEDKARSPS

-677 CLPTLKQT
+677 CLPTLKQ
-685 HRDSTVESEGLLAMV
+685 
-700 AENVQQPQ
+700 VQISFAVFP
-708 QCPLRGG
+708 
-715 DTQIGSNNSKEI
+715 D
-727 AEEPLN
+727 
-733 ETSKPGCTTN
+733 
-743 EEDCVKNHGWKGL
+743 
-756 RLKRQ
+756 
-761 LSKVDLKI
+761 SKVD
-769 KSTFSPGLVTS
+769 S
-780 QNGVGTDSSGL
+780 
-791 KSSIFYCNVNETVS
+791 
-805 PLSRNESVVSE
+805 
-816 SPLVVEGSSS
+816 
-826 APGYDS
+826 
-832 STNDCKKREIQHQ
+832 
-845 GKSVTSE
+845 
-852 GENDGKP
+852 
-859 TIAQSLNENAIGR
+859 
-872 SDVAAAAVRPVN
+872 
-884 LLLAENEPKAP
+884 
-895 RLKKIVKMKQSKREG
+895 
-910 RLLSVPNLKFA
+910 
-921 KNDPAV
+921 
-927 CDLRCEETNNT
+927 
-938 ASESFT
+938 
-944 GNLIRRFSS
+944 
-953 LRKEKKVPIE
+953 
-963 VKKKPRAVS
+963 
-972 SMNGMCMLP
+972 
-981 VTRRSTVVV
+981 
-990 GGSGGCGEKNDN
+990 
-1002 ADGNNICSSSS
+1002 
-1013 SYGNT
+1013 
-1018 GGDGGCDSEC
+1018 
-1028 AIGVSVPRSSIR
+1028 
-1040 STMNSVDDDVTGA
+1040 
-1053 IATSRKSFTLEP
+1053 
-1065 RLSRA
+1065 
-1070 QDKYDS
+1070 DKYDS

-1113 PAPTLWIGTSLG
+1113 PVPTLWIGTSLG
-1125 SVQTVIFNTPARA
+1125 SIQTVIFNTPARG
-1138 ERLAYPVVVSTCN
+1138 ERHAHPVVVSTCN

-1157 KGCILSIFFLDC
+1157 KGCILSMSFLDC

-1178 ESWKDDGMESKE
+1178 ESWKDDSMDSKE
-1190 RNKSQGKCTNSRMSP
+1190 RNRSQSKCTNSRMSP
-1205 SMNAQVS
+1205 SMNTQAS

-1241 LYRQQLAENHIVIKA
+1241 LYRQQLAETHIVIKA
-1256 EITSLKDNV
+1256 EITTLKDNV

-1305 GIVDPMLSIWGHQL
+1305 GIVDPMLSIWGNQL

-1426 RERVTTATGEVNM
+1426 RERVTTATGEVNL

-1449 KLSQLEERTGR
+1449 KLSQLEERTAR
-1460 MMSEAESFSQSAHG
+1460 MMSEAETFSQSAHG
-1474 LVLKYKDKKWYQ
+1474 LMLKYKDKKWYQ

>member
-33 SEHFQVKK
+33 PEHFQVKK

-78 GVDAHVKHEGC
+78 GVDAHVRHEGC
-89 STVVQL
+89 TAVVQL

-153 RGNIHILH
+153 RGNIHVLH

-176 AIEIS
+176 AIEVS

-201 MLIGYESGQIVFW
+201 MLIGYESGQMVFW

-219 NADYRCQS
+219 NAEYRCHS
-227 EVPLRSISWHHEGKQ
+227 DVPLKSISWHHEGKQ
-242 FMSSHTDG
+242 FMCSHTDG
-250 SLSTWTMRQLK
+250 SLATWTVRQVK
-261 PTNVTHPHAKTTKD
+261 PTNITHPHAKTTKD

-339 CESPWTSDYQDPYAV
+339 CENPWTSDYQDPYAV

-426 GGEWSSSSSS
+426 GGEWSSSSSG

-474 GRTRSTDSEEDPLAI
+474 GRTRSIDSEEDPLAI
-489 QLIYLCPESRKLA
+489 QLIFLCPESRKLA
-502 IAGSGKHVVLFKFK
+502 IAGSGRHVVLFKFK

-527 EISLTADSGKEIESS
+527 EISLTADPAKEIESS

-550 GNTSGTGESKVNESN
+550 NTSGSSESKNNESN
-565 QLLKVKTGLQ
+565 QPLKVKTGLQ
-575 KRAPGFQATLI
+575 KRAAGFQATLV
-586 CLTVAPNGEQPENI
+586 CLTIANIGEQAENI

-617 SGLAIIDIVQ
+617 SGIVIIDIVQ
-627 KISLIVINTTDIGS
+627 KISLIVLNTADIGG
-641 NMDPCQRV
+641 NTDPCQRV
-649 LRSPKRQDDLKRE
+649 LRSPKRQDELKRE
-662 NEDKMKSPS
+662 NEDKARSPS
-671 TDQLTM
+671 TDQ
-677 CLPTLKQT
+677 T
-685 HRDSTVESEGLLAMV
+685 HGDSTVESEGLLAIL
-700 AENVQQPQ
+700 ADNVQHSQP
-708 QCPLRGG
+708 RGEFH
-715 DTQIGSNNSKEI
+715 TGSKNEKGTV
-727 AEEPLN
+727 EESVN
-733 ETSKPGCTTN
+733 ETNKSGGTVN
-743 EEDCVKNHGWKGL
+743 EEDCTKNHGWKGFS
-756 RLKRQ
+756 LKRQ
-761 LSKVDLKI
+761 LSKV
-769 KSTFSPGLVTS
+769 
-780 QNGVGTDSSGL
+780 GTDSSSQ
-791 KSSIFYCNVNETVS
+791 KSSVFYCNIPENASSLS
-805 PLSRNESVVSE
+805 PVESTVSE
-816 SPLVVEGSSS
+816 SSLSSEGSI
-826 APGYDS
+826 PGRES
-832 STNDCKKREIQHQ
+832 PLNDDKKRNNQEA
-845 GKSVTSE
+845 KSPVIE
-852 GENDGKP
+852 GDKNKSILRFSTD
-859 TIAQSLNENAIGR
+859 NENVIEK
-872 SDVAAAAVRPVN
+872 SDAVRPVN
-884 LLLAENEPKAP
+884 LTLAESCEMKPP
-895 RLKKIVKMKQSKREG
+895 RLMKIVKMKQAKREG

-921 KNDPAV
+921 KNDPAI
-927 CDLRCEETNNT
+927 CDLRCEETNT

-944 GNLIRRFSS
+944 CNLIRRFS
-953 LRKEKKVPIE
+953 RV
-963 VKKKPRAVS
+963 
-972 SMNGMCMLP
+972 
-981 VTRRSTVVV
+981 
-990 GGSGGCGEKNDN
+990 
-1002 ADGNNICSSSS
+1002 
-1013 SYGNT
+1013 
-1018 GGDGGCDSEC
+1018 
-1028 AIGVSVPRSSIR
+1028 
-1040 STMNSVDDDVTGA
+1040 
-1053 IATSRKSFTLEP
+1053 
-1065 RLSRA
+1065 
-1070 QDKYDS
+1070 DKYDS

-1113 PAPTLWIGTSLG
+1113 PVPTLWIGTSLG
-1125 SVQTVIFNTPARA
+1125 SIQTVIFNTPARG
-1138 ERLAYPVVVSTCN
+1138 ERHAHPVVVSTCN

-1157 KGCILSIFFLDC
+1157 KGCILSMFFLDC

-1178 ESWKDDGMESKE
+1178 ESWKDDSMESKE
-1190 RNKSQGKCTNSRMSP
+1190 RNRSQGKCNSRTSSP
-1205 SMNAQVS
+1205 SMNTQVT
-1212 TGDGFEDRQF
+1212 TGEGFEDRQF

-1241 LYRQQLAENHIVIKA
+1241 QYRQQLAESHIVIKA

-1270 VSNGHIAT
+1270 ISNGHIAT

-1364 MMGDLFIG
+1364 MMGDLFTG

-1414 HIPGPNAGAENL
+1414 HIPGPNAATENM
-1426 RERVTTATGEVNM
+1426 RERVTTATGEVNV

-1460 MMSEAESFSQSAHG
+1460 MMSEAEGFSQSAHG
-1474 LVLKYKDKKWYQ
+1474 LMLKYKDKKWYQ

>member
-1 MKKFTIKGVL
+1 
-11 DGFRSSVPQPVKPDQ
+11 
-26 EIVENLR
+26 
-33 SEHFQVKK
+33 
-41 TFRHGFPHQP
+41 
-51 TAVAFDPVQRLLA
+51 
-64 IGTKSGSLRILGRP
+64 
-78 GVDAHVKHEGC
+78 
-89 STVVQL
+89 
-95 QFLINE
+95 
-101 GALVS
+101 
-106 ATADDTL
+106 
-113 HLWNF
+113 
-118 RQKIPQVVQSLKFQ
+118 
-132 RERITCI
+132 
-139 HLPLQ
+139 
-144 SKWLYVGTE
+144 
-153 RGNIHILH
+153 
-161 IETFVLSGYV
+161 
-171 INWNK
+171 
-176 AIEIS
+176 
-181 RKTHPG
+181 
-187 AVVHLS
+187 
-193 DNPLDLSK
+193 
-201 MLIGYESGQIVFW
+201 MLIGYESGQMVFW

-219 NADYRCQS
+219 NAEYRCHS
-227 EVPLRSISWHHEGKQ
+227 DVPLKSISWHHEGKQ
-242 FMSSHTDG
+242 FMCSHTDG
-250 SLSTWTMRQLK
+250 SLATWTVRQVK
-261 PTNVTHPHAKTTKD
+261 PTNITHPHAKTTKD

-339 CESPWTSDYQDPYAV
+339 CENPWTSDYQDPYAV

-426 GGEWSSSSSS
+426 GGEWSSSSSG

-474 GRTRSTDSEEDPLAI
+474 GRTRSIDSEEDPLAI
-489 QLIYLCPESRKLA
+489 QLIFLCPESRKLA
-502 IAGSGKHVVLFKFK
+502 IAGSGRHVVLFKFK

-527 EISLTADSGKEIESS
+527 EISLTADPAKEIESS

-550 GNTSGTGESKVNESN
+550 NTSGSSEPKNNESN
-565 QLLKVKTGLQ
+565 QPLKVKTGLQ
-575 KRAPGFQATLI
+575 KRAAGFQATLV
-586 CLTVAPNGEQPENI
+586 CLTIANSGEQAENI

-617 SGLAIIDIVQ
+617 SGIVIIDIVQ
-627 KISLIVINTTDIGS
+627 KISLIVLNTADIGG
-641 NMDPCQRV
+641 NTDPCQRV
-649 LRSPKRQDDLKRE
+649 LRSPKRQDELKRE
-662 NEDKMKSPS
+662 NEDKARSPS
-671 TDQLTM
+671 TDQ
-677 CLPTLKQT
+677 T
-685 HRDSTVESEGLLAMV
+685 HGDSTVESEGLLAIL
-700 AENVQQPQ
+700 ADNVQHSQP
-708 QCPLRGG
+708 RGEFH
-715 DTQIGSNNSKEI
+715 TGSKNEKGTV
-727 AEEPLN
+727 EESVN
-733 ETSKPGCTTN
+733 ETNKSGGAVN
-743 EEDCVKNHGWKGL
+743 EEDCTKNHGWKGFS
-756 RLKRQ
+756 LKRQ

-769 KSTFSPGLVTS
+769 KSTFTPTLVTS
-780 QNGVGTDSSGL
+780 QNGVGTDSSSQ
-791 KSSIFYCNVNETVS
+791 KSSVFYCNIPENASSLS
-805 PLSRNESVVSE
+805 PVESTVSE
-816 SPLVVEGSSS
+816 SSLSSEGSI
-826 APGYDS
+826 PGRES
-832 STNDCKKREIQHQ
+832 PLNDDKKRNNQEA
-845 GKSVTSE
+845 KSPVTE
-852 GENDGKP
+852 GDKNKSILRFSTD
-859 TIAQSLNENAIGR
+859 NENVIEK
-872 SDVAAAAVRPVN
+872 SDAVRPVN
-884 LLLAENEPKAP
+884 LTLAESCEMKPP
-895 RLKKIVKMKQSKREG
+895 RLMKIVKMKQAKREG

-921 KNDPAV
+921 KNDPAI
-927 CDLRCEETNNT
+927 CDLRCEETNT

-944 GNLIRRFSS
+944 CNLIRRFS
-953 LRKEKKVPIE
+953 RV
-963 VKKKPRAVS
+963 
-972 SMNGMCMLP
+972 
-981 VTRRSTVVV
+981 
-990 GGSGGCGEKNDN
+990 
-1002 ADGNNICSSSS
+1002 
-1013 SYGNT
+1013 
-1018 GGDGGCDSEC
+1018 
-1028 AIGVSVPRSSIR
+1028 
-1040 STMNSVDDDVTGA
+1040 
-1053 IATSRKSFTLEP
+1053 
-1065 RLSRA
+1065 
-1070 QDKYDS
+1070 DKYDS

-1113 PAPTLWIGTSLG
+1113 PVPTLWIGTSLG
-1125 SVQTVIFNTPARA
+1125 SIQTVIFNTPARG
-1138 ERLAYPVVVSTCN
+1138 ERHAHPVVVSTCN

-1157 KGCILSIFFLDC
+1157 KGCILSMFFLDC

-1178 ESWKDDGMESKE
+1178 ESWKDDSMESKE
-1190 RNKSQGKCTNSRMSP
+1190 RNRSQGKCNSRTSSP
-1205 SMNAQVS
+1205 SMNTQVT
-1212 TGDGFEDRQF
+1212 TGEGFEDRQF

-1241 LYRQQLAENHIVIKA
+1241 QYRQQLAESHIVIKA

-1270 VSNGHIAT
+1270 ISNGHIAT

-1364 MMGDLFIG
+1364 MMGDLFTG

-1414 HIPGPNAGAENL
+1414 HIPGPNAATENM
-1426 RERVTTATGEVNM
+1426 RERVTTATGEVNV

-1460 MMSEAESFSQSAHG
+1460 MMSEAEGFSQSAHG
-1474 LVLKYKDKKWYQ
+1474 LMLKYKDKKWYQ

>member
-11 DGFRSSVPQPVKPDQ
+11 DGFRSSVPQPVKTDQ

-33 SEHFQVKK
+33 PEHFQVKK

-51 TAVAFDPVQRLLA
+51 TALAFDPVQRLLA

-78 GVDAHVKHEGC
+78 GVDAHVKHEGGAA
-89 STVVQL
+89 VVQL

-106 ATADDTL
+106 ATADDTV

-132 RERITCI
+132 RDRITCI

-144 SKWLYVGTE
+144 SKWLYIGTE

-176 AIEIS
+176 AIEVS

-201 MLIGYESGQIVFW
+201 MLIGYTTGQIVLW

-219 NADYRCQS
+219 NADYRCQTDD
-227 EVPLRSISWHHEGKQ
+227 PLKSITWHHEGKQ
-242 FMSSHTDG
+242 FMCSHTDG
-250 SLSTWTMRQLK
+250 SLSTWTVRQLK
-261 PTNVTHPHAKTTKD
+261 PANVTYPHAKATKD
-275 GEPEPCKPIQKVEWK
+275 GEPELCKPIQKVEWK
-290 LSRSGE
+290 LSRSGDT
-296 AYVIFSGGL
+296 YIIFSGGL

-311 RTPSITVIH
+311 RTPSITVIQN

-332 VIDFITL
+332 VIDFVTL
-339 CESPWTSDYQDPYAV
+339 CDSPWASDFQDPYAV

-412 QKKTGFSEKDWPIS
+412 QKKTGFSEKEWPIS

-474 GRTRSTDSEEDPLAI
+474 TRTRSIDSEEDPLAI
-489 QLIYLCPESRKLA
+489 QLIFLCPESRKLA

-527 EISLTADSGKEIESS
+527 EICLSVDPTKEGDNSPDRE
-542 SDHDSPAG
+542 SPANTV
-550 GNTSGTGESKVNESN
+550 GNVESKNTEFN
-565 QLLKVKTGLQ
+565 HPLKIKTGLQ
-575 KRAPGFQATLI
+575 KRAAGFQATLI
-586 CLTVAPNGEQPENI
+586 CLTTAPIGEQPENI

-605 NSSYGLMAYGNE
+605 NSSYGLLAYGNE
-617 SGLAIIDIVQ
+617 SGLVIVDIVQ
-627 KISLIVINTTDIGS
+627 KISLIVLNTSDIGGGS
-641 NMDPCQRV
+641 DPYQRV
-649 LRSPKRQDDLKRE
+649 LRSPKRQDDLRRE
-662 NEDKMKSPS
+662 NEDKARSPS
-671 TDQLTM
+671 TDQVQINFAVF
-677 CLPTLKQT
+677 P
-685 HRDSTVESEGLLAMV
+685 DSKL
-700 AENVQQPQ
+700 
-708 QCPLRGG
+708 
-715 DTQIGSNNSKEI
+715 
-727 AEEPLN
+727 
-733 ETSKPGCTTN
+733 
-743 EEDCVKNHGWKGL
+743 
-756 RLKRQ
+756 
-761 LSKVDLKI
+761 
-769 KSTFSPGLVTS
+769 
-780 QNGVGTDSSGL
+780 DSD
-791 KSSIFYCNVNETVS
+791 KF
-805 PLSRNESVVSE
+805 
-816 SPLVVEGSSS
+816 
-826 APGYDS
+826 
-832 STNDCKKREIQHQ
+832 
-845 GKSVTSE
+845 
-852 GENDGKP
+852 DG
-859 TIAQSLNENAIGR
+859 
-872 SDVAAAAVRPVN
+872 
-884 LLLAENEPKAP
+884 
-895 RLKKIVKMKQSKREG
+895 
-910 RLLSVPNLKFA
+910 
-921 KNDPAV
+921 
-927 CDLRCEETNNT
+927 
-938 ASESFT
+938 
-944 GNLIRRFSS
+944 
-953 LRKEKKVPIE
+953 
-963 VKKKPRAVS
+963 
-972 SMNGMCMLP
+972 
-981 VTRRSTVVV
+981 
-990 GGSGGCGEKNDN
+990 
-1002 ADGNNICSSSS
+1002 
-1013 SYGNT
+1013 
-1018 GGDGGCDSEC
+1018 
-1028 AIGVSVPRSSIR
+1028 
-1040 STMNSVDDDVTGA
+1040 
-1053 IATSRKSFTLEP
+1053 
-1065 RLSRA
+1065 
-1070 QDKYDS
+1070 

-1098 CLTFADSYTKKSDTS
+1098 CLTFADSYTKKTDTNGM
-1113 PAPTLWIGTSLG
+1113 PTLWIGTSLG
-1125 SVQTVIFNTPARA
+1125 SVTTVVFNTPAHG
-1138 ERLAYPVVVSTCN
+1138 ERHAHPVVVSTCN

-1157 KGCILSIFFLDC
+1157 KGCILSMSFLDC
-1169 NGALIPYSY
+1169 NGALIPYLF
-1178 ESWKDDGMESKE
+1178 ESWKDENTDGKE

-1205 SMNAQVS
+1205 SANTQVS
-1212 TGDGFEDRQF
+1212 GDNFEDRQF

-1241 LYRQQLAENHIVIKA
+1241 VYRQQLADTHIVIKA
-1256 EITSLKDNV
+1256 EVTPLKDNV
-1265 CLVCY
+1265 SLVCY
-1270 VSNGHIAT
+1270 VSNGHITT

-1343 SSPTEIQKFSVS
+1343 SSPMEIQKFSVS
-1355 SQFCGELTE
+1355 SEFCAELTE

-1380 ESFFKGLFG
+1380 EGFFKGLFG

-1414 HIPGPNAGAENL
+1414 HIPGPNEAL
-1426 RERVTTATGEVNM
+1426 RERVSSATGEVNM
-1439 AHQMVLERGE
+1439 AHQMVVERGE
-1449 KLSQLEERTGR
+1449 KLSQLEERTAR
-1460 MMSEAESFSQSAHG
+1460 MMSEAENFSTSAHG
-1474 LVLKYKDKKWYQ
+1474 LMLKYKDKKWYQ

>member
-33 SEHFQVKK
+33 PEHFQVKK

-78 GVDAHVKHEGC
+78 GVDAHVRHEGC
-89 STVVQL
+89 TAVVQL

-153 RGNIHILH
+153 RGNIHVLH

-176 AIEIS
+176 AIEVS

-201 MLIGYESGQIVFW
+201 MLIGYESGQMVFW

-219 NADYRCQS
+219 NAEYRCHS
-227 EVPLRSISWHHEGKQ
+227 DVPLKSISWHHEGKQ
-242 FMSSHTDG
+242 FMCSHTDG
-250 SLSTWTMRQLK
+250 SLATWTVRQVK
-261 PTNVTHPHAKTTKD
+261 PTNITHPHAKTTKD

-339 CESPWTSDYQDPYAV
+339 CENPWTSDYQDPYAV

-412 QKKTGFSEKDWPIS
+412 QKKTGFSDKDWPIS
-426 GGEWSSSSSS
+426 GGEWSSSSSG

-474 GRTRSTDSEEDPLAI
+474 GRTRSIDSEEDPLAI
-489 QLIYLCPESRKLA
+489 QLIFLCPESRKLA
-502 IAGSGKHVVLFKFK
+502 IAGSGRHVVLFKFK

-527 EISLTADSGKEIESS
+527 EISLTADPAKEIESS

-550 GNTSGTGESKVNESN
+550 NTSGSSESKNNESN
-565 QLLKVKTGLQ
+565 QPLKVKTGLQ
-575 KRAPGFQATLI
+575 KRAAGFQATLV
-586 CLTVAPNGEQPENI
+586 CLTIANIGEQAENI

-617 SGLAIIDIVQ
+617 SGIVIIDIVQ
-627 KISLIVINTTDIGS
+627 KISLIVLNTADIGG
-641 NMDPCQRV
+641 NTDPCQRV
-649 LRSPKRQDDLKRE
+649 LRSPKRQDELKRE
-662 NEDKMKSPS
+662 NEDKARSPS
-671 TDQLTM
+671 TDQ
-677 CLPTLKQT
+677 
-685 HRDSTVESEGLLAMV
+685 
-700 AENVQQPQ
+700 VQISFAVFP
-708 QCPLRGG
+708 
-715 DTQIGSNNSKEI
+715 D
-727 AEEPLN
+727 
-733 ETSKPGCTTN
+733 
-743 EEDCVKNHGWKGL
+743 
-756 RLKRQ
+756 
-761 LSKVDLKI
+761 SKVD
-769 KSTFSPGLVTS
+769 S
-780 QNGVGTDSSGL
+780 
-791 KSSIFYCNVNETVS
+791 
-805 PLSRNESVVSE
+805 
-816 SPLVVEGSSS
+816 
-826 APGYDS
+826 
-832 STNDCKKREIQHQ
+832 
-845 GKSVTSE
+845 
-852 GENDGKP
+852 
-859 TIAQSLNENAIGR
+859 
-872 SDVAAAAVRPVN
+872 
-884 LLLAENEPKAP
+884 
-895 RLKKIVKMKQSKREG
+895 
-910 RLLSVPNLKFA
+910 
-921 KNDPAV
+921 
-927 CDLRCEETNNT
+927 
-938 ASESFT
+938 
-944 GNLIRRFSS
+944 
-953 LRKEKKVPIE
+953 
-963 VKKKPRAVS
+963 
-972 SMNGMCMLP
+972 
-981 VTRRSTVVV
+981 
-990 GGSGGCGEKNDN
+990 
-1002 ADGNNICSSSS
+1002 
-1013 SYGNT
+1013 
-1018 GGDGGCDSEC
+1018 
-1028 AIGVSVPRSSIR
+1028 
-1040 STMNSVDDDVTGA
+1040 
-1053 IATSRKSFTLEP
+1053 
-1065 RLSRA
+1065 
-1070 QDKYDS
+1070 DKYDS

-1113 PAPTLWIGTSLG
+1113 PVPTLWIGTSLG
-1125 SVQTVIFNTPARA
+1125 SIQTVIFNTPARG
-1138 ERLAYPVVVSTCN
+1138 ERHAHPVVVSTCN

-1157 KGCILSIFFLDC
+1157 KGCILSMFFLDC

-1178 ESWKDDGMESKE
+1178 ESWKDDSMESKE
-1190 RNKSQGKCTNSRMSP
+1190 RNRSQGKCNSRTSSP
-1205 SMNAQVS
+1205 SMNTQVA
-1212 TGDGFEDRQF
+1212 TGEGFEDRQF

-1241 LYRQQLAENHIVIKA
+1241 QYRQQLAESHIVIKA

-1270 VSNGHIAT
+1270 ISNGHIAT

-1364 MMGDLFIG
+1364 MMGDLFTG

-1414 HIPGPNAGAENL
+1414 HIPGPNAATENM
-1426 RERVTTATGEVNM
+1426 RERVTTATGEVNV

-1460 MMSEAESFSQSAHG
+1460 MMSEAEGFSQSAHG
-1474 LVLKYKDKKWYQ
+1474 LMLKYKDKKWYQ

>member
-11 DGFRSSVPQPVKPDQ
+11 DGFRSSVPQPAKPDQ

-33 SEHFQVKK
+33 PEHFQVKK

-51 TAVAFDPVQRLLA
+51 TALAFDPVQRLLA

-78 GVDAHVKHEGC
+78 GVDAHVKHEGGA
-89 STVVQL
+89 TVLQL

-106 ATADDTL
+106 ATNDDTL

-118 RQKIPQVVQSLKFQ
+118 RQKIPQVVHSLKFQ
-132 RERITCI
+132 KDRITCI

-144 SKWLYVGTE
+144 SKWLYIGTE
-153 RGNIHILH
+153 RGNIHVLH

-176 AIEIS
+176 AIEVS

-201 MLIGYESGQIVFW
+201 MLIGYSTGQIVLW

-219 NADYRCQS
+219 IADYRCQTD
-227 EVPLRSISWHHEGKQ
+227 EPLTSITWHHEGKQ
-242 FMSSHTDG
+242 FMCSHSDG
-250 SLSTWTMRQLK
+250 SLSTWTVRQLK
-261 PTNVTHPHAKTTKD
+261 PASVTYPHAKFTKD
-275 GEPEPCKPIQKVEWK
+275 GEPERCKSIQKVEWK

-305 AYDTTG
+305 AQDTTG

-332 VIDFITL
+332 VIDFIVL
-339 CESPWTSDYQDPYAV
+339 CDSPWASDFQDPYAV

-368 TPGFPCF
+368 TIGFPCF

-412 QKKTGFSEKDWPIS
+412 QKKTGFSEKEWPIS

-474 GRTRSTDSEEDPLAI
+474 TKTRSIDSEEDPLAI
-489 QLIYLCPESRKLA
+489 QLIFLCPESRKLA

-527 EISLTADSGKEIESS
+527 EICLSVDPGREGDNSPDRE
-542 SDHDSPAG
+542 SPANV
-550 GNTSGTGESKVNESN
+550 GNVESKITEFNHP
-565 QLLKVKTGLQ
+565 LKVKTGLQ
-575 KRAPGFQATLI
+575 KRTAGFQATLI
-586 CLTVAPNGEQPENI
+586 CLTTAPPGEQPENI
-600 TALSL
+600 TSLSL
-605 NSSYGLMAYGNE
+605 NSSYGLLAYGNE
-617 SGLAIIDIVQ
+617 SGLVIVDIVQ
-627 KISLIVINTTDIGS
+627 KISLIVLNTSDLGGGS
-641 NMDPCQRV
+641 DPYQRV
-649 LRSPKRQDDLKRE
+649 LRSPKRQDELKRE
-662 NEDKMKSPS
+662 TEDKARSPS
-671 TDQLTM
+671 TDQSQRESAT
-677 CLPTLKQT
+677 
-685 HRDSTVESEGLLAMV
+685 ESEPVV
-700 AENVQQPQ
+700 ARITDSAQQVQQQQ
-708 QCPLRGG
+708 QCPRNESQTG
-715 DTQIGSNNSKEI
+715 NSSDKPG
-727 AEEPLN
+727 AEE
-733 ETSKPGCTTN
+733 TTN
-743 EEDCVKNHGWKGL
+743 ESNKAGNVPNGDECQKSQGWKGFS
-756 RLKRQ
+756 LKRQ

-769 KSTFSPGLVTS
+769 KNTFTPSSVSS
-780 QNGVGTDSSGL
+780 QNGSSSSGL
-791 KSSIFYCNVNETVS
+791 MQVPQCQQIGSETGSQKSSTFYCNINEAASTSRSLS
-805 PLSRNESVVSE
+805 PVESVDSQSSLSPESQSPGHESPQTDDRKQEIPAEARGPTENESEKTITS
-816 SPLVVEGSSS
+816 
-826 APGYDS
+826 
-832 STNDCKKREIQHQ
+832 ND
-845 GKSVTSE
+845 
-852 GENDGKP
+852 N
-859 TIAQSLNENAIGR
+859 IG
-872 SDVAAAAVRPVN
+872 AKTEAVRPMN
-884 LLLAENEPKAP
+884 LPLPEHELKPP
-895 RLKKIVKMKQSKREG
+895 RLKYIAKIKQAKREG
-910 RLLSVPNLKFA
+910 RLLSVPNLKFS
-921 KNDPAV
+921 KNETTV
-927 CDLRCEETNNT
+927 CDLRCEESAT
-938 ASESFT
+938 SESFT
-944 GNLIRRFSS
+944 HNLIRRFS
-953 LRKEKKVPIE
+953 RIDKF
-963 VKKKPRAVS
+963 
-972 SMNGMCMLP
+972 
-981 VTRRSTVVV
+981 
-990 GGSGGCGEKNDN
+990 
-1002 ADGNNICSSSS
+1002 DG
-1013 SYGNT
+1013 
-1018 GGDGGCDSEC
+1018 
-1028 AIGVSVPRSSIR
+1028 
-1040 STMNSVDDDVTGA
+1040 
-1053 IATSRKSFTLEP
+1053 
-1065 RLSRA
+1065 
-1070 QDKYDS
+1070 

-1098 CLTFADSYTKKSDTS
+1098 CLTFADSYTKKNDTNGM
-1113 PAPTLWIGTSLG
+1113 PTLWIGTSLG
-1125 SVQTVIFNTPARA
+1125 SVQTVVFNTPAHS
-1138 ERLAYPVVVSTCN
+1138 ERHAHPVVVSTCN

-1157 KGCILSIFFLDC
+1157 KGCILSMSFLDC
-1169 NGALIPYSY
+1169 NGALIPYLF
-1178 ESWKDDGMESKE
+1178 ESWKDENTDGKE
-1190 RNKSQGKCTNSRMSP
+1190 RNKNQGKCTNSRMSP
-1205 SMNAQVS
+1205 STNTQVS
-1212 TGDGFEDRQF
+1212 GDSFEDRQF

-1241 LYRQQLAENHIVIKA
+1241 VYRQQLAETHIVIKA

-1270 VSNGHIAT
+1270 VSNGHITT

-1293 PLIDLSFQTTKH
+1293 PLTDLSFQTTKH
-1305 GIVDPMLSIWGHQL
+1305 GIVDPMLTIWGHQL

-1343 SSPTEIQKFSVS
+1343 TSPMEIQKFSVS
-1355 SQFCGELTE
+1355 SEFCGELTE

-1403 SSGRASRTVAK
+1403 SSGRASRSVAK
-1414 HIPGPNAGAENL
+1414 HIPGPNEAI
-1426 RERVTTATGEVNM
+1426 RERVSSATGEVNM
-1439 AHQMVLERGE
+1439 AHQMVVERGE
-1449 KLSQLEERTGR
+1449 KLSQLEERSAR
-1460 MMSEAESFSQSAHG
+1460 MMSEAENFSQGAHG
-1474 LVLKYKDKKWYQ
+1474 LMLKYKDKKWYQ

>member
-33 SEHFQVKK
+33 PEHFQVKK

-78 GVDAHVKHEGC
+78 GVDAHVRHEGC
-89 STVVQL
+89 TAVVQL

-176 AIEIS
+176 AIEVS

-201 MLIGYESGQIVFW
+201 MLIGYESGQMVFW

-219 NADYRCQS
+219 NAEYRCHS
-227 EVPLRSISWHHEGKQ
+227 DVPLKSISWHHEGKQ
-242 FMSSHTDG
+242 FMCSHTDG
-250 SLSTWTMRQLK
+250 SLATWTVRQVK
-261 PTNVTHPHAKTTKD
+261 PTNITHPHAKTTKD

-339 CESPWTSDYQDPYAV
+339 CENPWTSDYQDPYAV

-426 GGEWSSSSSS
+426 GGEWSSSSSG

-474 GRTRSTDSEEDPLAI
+474 GRTRSIDSEEDPLAI
-489 QLIYLCPESRKLA
+489 QLIFLCPESRKLA
-502 IAGSGKHVVLFKFK
+502 IAGSGRHVVLFKFK

-527 EISLTADSGKEIESS
+527 EISLTADPAKEIESS

-550 GNTSGTGESKVNESN
+550 NTSGSSESKNNESN
-565 QLLKVKTGLQ
+565 QPLKVKTGLQ
-575 KRAPGFQATLI
+575 KRAAGFQATLV
-586 CLTVAPNGEQPENI
+586 CLTIANSGEQAENI

-617 SGLAIIDIVQ
+617 SGIVIIDIVQ
-627 KISLIVINTTDIGS
+627 KISLIVLNTADIGG
-641 NMDPCQRV
+641 NTDPCQRV
-649 LRSPKRQDDLKRE
+649 LRSPKRQDELKRE
-662 NEDKMKSPS
+662 NEDKARSPS
-671 TDQLTM
+671 TDQ
-677 CLPTLKQT
+677 T
-685 HRDSTVESEGLLAMV
+685 HGDSTVESEGLLAIL
-700 AENVQQPQ
+700 ADNVQHSQP
-708 QCPLRGG
+708 RGEFH
-715 DTQIGSNNSKEI
+715 IGSKNEKGTV
-727 AEEPLN
+727 EESVN
-733 ETSKPGCTTN
+733 ESNKSGGAMN
-743 EEDCVKNHGWKGL
+743 EEDCTKNHGWKGFS
-756 RLKRQ
+756 LKRQ

-769 KSTFSPGLVTS
+769 KSTFTPTLVTS
-780 QNGVGTDSSGL
+780 QNGVGTDSSSQ
-791 KSSIFYCNVNETVS
+791 KSSVFYCNIPENASSLS
-805 PLSRNESVVSE
+805 PVENTVSE
-816 SPLVVEGSSS
+816 SSLSSEGSI
-826 APGYDS
+826 PGRES
-832 STNDCKKREIQHQ
+832 PLNDDKKRNNQEA
-845 GKSVTSE
+845 KSPVIE
-852 GENDGKP
+852 GDK
-859 TIAQSLNENAIGR
+859 TKSILRFSTDNENVIEK
-872 SDVAAAAVRPVN
+872 SDAVRPVN
-884 LLLAENEPKAP
+884 LTLAESCEMKPP
-895 RLKKIVKMKQSKREG
+895 RLMKIVKMKQAKREG

-921 KNDPAV
+921 KNDPAI
-927 CDLRCEETNNT
+927 CDLRCEETNT

-944 GNLIRRFSS
+944 CNLIRRF
-953 LRKEKKVPIE
+953 
-963 VKKKPRAVS
+963 
-972 SMNGMCMLP
+972 N
-981 VTRRSTVVV
+981 
-990 GGSGGCGEKNDN
+990 
-1002 ADGNNICSSSS
+1002 
-1013 SYGNT
+1013 
-1018 GGDGGCDSEC
+1018 
-1028 AIGVSVPRSSIR
+1028 
-1040 STMNSVDDDVTGA
+1040 
-1053 IATSRKSFTLEP
+1053 
-1065 RLSRA
+1065 
-1070 QDKYDS
+1070 KYDS

-1113 PAPTLWIGTSLG
+1113 PVPTLWIGTSLG
-1125 SVQTVIFNTPARA
+1125 SIQTVIFNTPARG
-1138 ERLAYPVVVSTCN
+1138 ERHAHPVVVSTCN

-1157 KGCILSIFFLDC
+1157 KGCILSMFFLDC

-1178 ESWKDDGMESKE
+1178 ESWKDDSMESKE
-1190 RNKSQGKCTNSRMSP
+1190 RNRSQGKCNSRTSSP
-1205 SMNAQVS
+1205 SMNTQVT
-1212 TGDGFEDRQF
+1212 TGEGFEDRQF

-1241 LYRQQLAENHIVIKA
+1241 QYRQQLAESHIVIKA

-1270 VSNGHIAT
+1270 ISNGHIAT

-1364 MMGDLFIG
+1364 MMGDLFTG

-1414 HIPGPNAGAENL
+1414 HIPGPNAATESM
-1426 RERVTTATGEVNM
+1426 RERVTTATGEVNV

-1460 MMSEAESFSQSAHG
+1460 MMSEAEGFSQSAHG
-1474 LVLKYKDKKWYQ
+1474 LMLKYKDKKWYQ

>member
-33 SEHFQVKK
+33 TEHFQVKK

-51 TAVAFDPVQRLLA
+51 TALAFDPVQRLLA

-78 GVDAHVKHEGC
+78 GVDAHVKHEGGAA
-89 STVVQL
+89 VIQL
-95 QFLINE
+95 QFLVNE

-132 RERITCI
+132 RDRITCI

-144 SKWLYVGTE
+144 SKWLYVGTD
-153 RGNIHILH
+153 RGNIHVLH
-161 IETFVLSGYV
+161 IESFVLSGYV

-201 MLIGYESGQIVFW
+201 LLIGYTSGQIVLW

-219 NADYRCQS
+219 SADYRCQTD
-227 EVPLRSISWHHEGKQ
+227 EQLKSITWHHEGKQ
-242 FMSSHTDG
+242 FMSSHADG
-250 SLSTWTMRQLK
+250 SLSTWTVRQPK
-261 PTNVTHPHAKTTKD
+261 PTNVTYPHAKSTKD

-290 LSRSGE
+290 LSRTGE

-332 VIDFITL
+332 VIDFVTL
-339 CESPWTSDYQDPYAV
+339 CDSPWASDFQDPYAV

-412 QKKTGFSEKDWPIS
+412 QKKTGFSEKEWPIS

-474 GRTRSTDSEEDPLAI
+474 TRTRSIDSEEDPLAI
-489 QLIYLCPESRKLA
+489 QHIFLCPESRKLA

-527 EISLTADSGKEIESS
+527 EICLSVDPGRDADTGSPDRE
-542 SDHDSPAG
+542 SPAP
-550 GNTSGTGESKVNESN
+550 GNTTGNVETKITDFNHPM
-565 QLLKVKTGLQ
+565 KVKTGLQ

-586 CLTVAPNGEQPENI
+586 CLTTAPSGEQPESI
-600 TALSL
+600 TSLSL
-605 NSSYGLMAYGNE
+605 NSSYGLLAYGNE
-617 SGLAIIDIVQ
+617 SGLVIVDIVQ
-627 KISLIVINTTDIGS
+627 KISLVVLNTSDLGGGS
-641 NMDPCQRV
+641 DPYQRV
-649 LRSPKRQDDLKRE
+649 LRSPKRQDDLRRE
-662 NEDKMKSPS
+662 NEDKARSPS
-671 TDQLTM
+671 TDQVQINFAVF
-677 CLPTLKQT
+677 P
-685 HRDSTVESEGLLAMV
+685 DSKL
-700 AENVQQPQ
+700 
-708 QCPLRGG
+708 
-715 DTQIGSNNSKEI
+715 
-727 AEEPLN
+727 
-733 ETSKPGCTTN
+733 
-743 EEDCVKNHGWKGL
+743 
-756 RLKRQ
+756 
-761 LSKVDLKI
+761 
-769 KSTFSPGLVTS
+769 
-780 QNGVGTDSSGL
+780 DSD
-791 KSSIFYCNVNETVS
+791 KF
-805 PLSRNESVVSE
+805 
-816 SPLVVEGSSS
+816 
-826 APGYDS
+826 
-832 STNDCKKREIQHQ
+832 
-845 GKSVTSE
+845 
-852 GENDGKP
+852 DG
-859 TIAQSLNENAIGR
+859 
-872 SDVAAAAVRPVN
+872 
-884 LLLAENEPKAP
+884 
-895 RLKKIVKMKQSKREG
+895 
-910 RLLSVPNLKFA
+910 
-921 KNDPAV
+921 
-927 CDLRCEETNNT
+927 
-938 ASESFT
+938 
-944 GNLIRRFSS
+944 
-953 LRKEKKVPIE
+953 
-963 VKKKPRAVS
+963 
-972 SMNGMCMLP
+972 
-981 VTRRSTVVV
+981 
-990 GGSGGCGEKNDN
+990 
-1002 ADGNNICSSSS
+1002 
-1013 SYGNT
+1013 
-1018 GGDGGCDSEC
+1018 
-1028 AIGVSVPRSSIR
+1028 
-1040 STMNSVDDDVTGA
+1040 
-1053 IATSRKSFTLEP
+1053 
-1065 RLSRA
+1065 
-1070 QDKYDS
+1070 

-1098 CLTFADSYTKKSDTS
+1098 CLTFADTYTKKNDTNGM
-1113 PAPTLWIGTSLG
+1113 PTLWIGTSLG
-1125 SVQTVIFNTPARA
+1125 SVQTVIFNTPPHG
-1138 ERLAYPVVVSTCN
+1138 ERHAHPVVVSTCN

-1157 KGCILSIFFLDC
+1157 KGCILSMSFLDC

-1178 ESWKDDGMESKE
+1178 ESWKDENTDGKE
-1190 RNKSQGKCTNSRMSP
+1190 RNKGQGKCTNSSRMSP
-1205 SMNAQVS
+1205 SMQVGS
-1212 TGDGFEDRQF
+1212 GDSFEDRQF

-1241 LYRQQLAENHIVIKA
+1241 VYRQQLAETHMVIKA
-1256 EITSLKDNV
+1256 EITTLKDNV

-1270 VSNGHIAT
+1270 VSNGHITT
-1278 YSLPSLRP
+1278 YSLPSLRL

-1343 SSPTEIQKFSVS
+1343 SSPMEIQKFSVS
-1355 SQFCGELTE
+1355 SEFCAELTE

-1414 HIPGPNAGAENL
+1414 HIPGPNEAI
-1426 RERVTTATGEVNM
+1426 RERVASATGEVNM

-1449 KLSQLEERTGR
+1449 KLSQLEERTAR
-1460 MMSEAESFSQSAHG
+1460 MMSEADNFSQNAHN
-1474 LVLKYKDKKWYQ
+1474 LMLKYKDKKWYQ

>member
-33 SEHFQVKK
+33 PEHFQVKK

-89 STVVQL
+89 TAVLQL
-95 QFLINE
+95 QFLVNE

-153 RGNIHILH
+153 RGNIHVLH

-176 AIEIS
+176 AIEVS

-201 MLIGYESGQIVFW
+201 MLIGYESGQMVFW
-214 DLKTK
+214 DLKLK
-219 NADYRCQS
+219 NADYRCQTD
-227 EVPLRSISWHHEGKQ
+227 VPLKSVSWHHEGKQ

-250 SLSTWTMRQLK
+250 SLITWTVRQVK
-261 PTNVTHPHAKTTKD
+261 PANVTHPHAKTTKD

-296 AYVIFSGGL
+296 AYIIFSGGL
-305 AYDTTG
+305 ACDTTG

-339 CESPWTSDYQDPYAV
+339 CESPWNSDYQDPYAV

-368 TPGFPCF
+368 TSGFPCF

-412 QKKTGFSEKDWPIS
+412 QKKTGFSERDWPIS

-474 GRTRSTDSEEDPLAI
+474 GRTRSIDSEEDPLAI
-489 QLIYLCPESRKLA
+489 QLIFLCPESRKLA
-502 IAGSGKHVVLFKFK
+502 IAGSGRHVVLFKFK
-516 KVESMSEVVTL
+516 KVESMSEIMTL
-527 EISLTADSGKEIESS
+527 EVSLSGESGKEVESS

-550 GNTSGTGESKVNESN
+550 NTSGTGESKNNETN
-565 QLLKVKTGLQ
+565 QSLTVKTGLH
-575 KRAPGFQATLI
+575 KRAAGFQATLI
-586 CLTVAPNGEQPENI
+586 CLTVAPTGEQAENI

-617 SGLAIIDIVQ
+617 TGIVIIDIVQ
-627 KISLIVINTTDIGS
+627 KISLIVLNTADIGG
-641 NMDPCQRV
+641 NIDPCQRV
-649 LRSPKRQDDLKRE
+649 LRSPKRQDDSKRD
-662 NEDKMKSPS
+662 NDDKARSPS
-671 TDQLTM
+671 ADQNLGEA
-677 CLPTLKQT
+677 
-685 HRDSTVESEGLLAMV
+685 TVKSEGLLATV
-700 AENVQQPQ
+700 AGDGAQQSQQ
-708 QCPLRGG
+708 QCPVRGESH
-715 DTQIGSNNSKEI
+715 TGSGNEKPGNVDES
-727 AEEPLN
+727 AS
-733 ETSKPGCTTN
+733 ETSKPGCAPS
-743 EEDCVKNHGWKGL
+743 EEDCAKNHGWKKGFS
-756 RLKRQ
+756 LKRQ

-769 KSTFSPGLVTS
+769 KSTFTPTLVTS
-780 QNGVGTDSSGL
+780 QNGVGTDQ
-791 KSSIFYCNVNETVS
+791 KSSVFYCNVNETASSLS
-805 PLSRNESVVSE
+805 PVDSSTEASPSSEGTTLLGRE
-816 SPLVVEGSSS
+816 SPLNDERKRINQEAKSPMNEGDVNASRWLPIAESVIS
-826 APGYDS
+826 
-832 STNDCKKREIQHQ
+832 
-845 GKSVTSE
+845 KS
-852 GENDGKP
+852 D
-859 TIAQSLNENAIGR
+859 
-872 SDVAAAAVRPVN
+872 AVRPVN
-884 LLLAENEPKAP
+884 LTLNATTAENELKPP
-895 RLKKIVKMKQSKREG
+895 RLRKIVKMKQQAKRSEG
-910 RLLSVPNLKFA
+910 RLLSAPNLKFN
-921 KNDPAV
+921 KNDAMI
-927 CDLRCEETNNT
+927 CDLRCEETST
-938 ASESFT
+938 APESFT
-944 GNLIRRFSS
+944 GNLIRRFS
-953 LRKEKKVPIE
+953 RV
-963 VKKKPRAVS
+963 
-972 SMNGMCMLP
+972 
-981 VTRRSTVVV
+981 
-990 GGSGGCGEKNDN
+990 
-1002 ADGNNICSSSS
+1002 
-1013 SYGNT
+1013 
-1018 GGDGGCDSEC
+1018 
-1028 AIGVSVPRSSIR
+1028 
-1040 STMNSVDDDVTGA
+1040 
-1053 IATSRKSFTLEP
+1053 
-1065 RLSRA
+1065 
-1070 QDKYDS
+1070 DKYDS

-1084 SMSSLENIT
+1084 SMSSLENII

-1113 PAPTLWIGTSLG
+1113 PVPTLWIGTSVG
-1125 SVQTVIFNTPARA
+1125 SIQTVIFNTPSRT
-1138 ERLAYPVVVSTCN
+1138 ERHAHPVVVSTCN
-1151 GSTFKL
+1151 GSTFRL
-1157 KGCILSIFFLDC
+1157 KGCILSMSFLDC
-1169 NGALIPYSY
+1169 NGALMPYSY
-1178 ESWKDDGMESKE
+1178 ESWKDDSTDSKE
-1190 RNKSQGKCTNSRMSP
+1190 RNRSSGKSTNNRMSP
-1205 SMNAQVS
+1205 SMNAQIT

-1241 LYRQQLAENHIVIKA
+1241 LYRQQLAETHIVIKA
-1256 EITSLKDNV
+1256 EITSINDNV

-1270 VSNGHIAT
+1270 ISNGHVVT
-1278 YSLPSLRP
+1278 YSLPSLRV

-1319 FVNGDTDQIAKTLCF
+1319 FVNGDTDQIAKTLCL

-1355 SQFCGELTE
+1355 SQFCSELTE
-1364 MMGDLFIG
+1364 MMGDLFTG

-1380 ESFFKGLFG
+1380 ESFFRGLFG
-1389 GGSRSLDR
+1389 CGARSLDR

-1414 HIPGPNAGAENL
+1414 HIPGPNAGAEGI

-1439 AHQMVLERGE
+1439 AHQMVLERGD
-1449 KLSQLEERTGR
+1449 KLSQLEDRSAR
-1460 MMSEAESFSQSAHG
+1460 MMTESESFAQSAHG
-1474 LVLKYKDKKWYQ
+1474 LMLKYKDKKWYQ

>member
-11 DGFRSSVPQPVKPDQ
+11 DGFRSSMPQPTKSDQ

-33 SEHFQVKK
+33 SEHIQVKK

-89 STVVQL
+89 TAVMQL
-95 QFLINE
+95 KFLINE
-101 GALVS
+101 GALIS
-106 ATADDTL
+106 ATTDDTL

-132 RERITCI
+132 RDRITCI

-176 AIEIS
+176 AIEVS

-201 MLIGYESGQIVFW
+201 MLIGYESGQIVLW

-219 NADYRCQS
+219 SADYRCHS
-227 EVPLRSISWHHEGKQ
+227 DEPLKSITWHHEGKQ
-242 FMSSHTDG
+242 FMSSHNDG
-250 SLSTWTMRQLK
+250 SLLTWTVRQLK
-261 PTNVTHPHAKTTKD
+261 PTNVTHPHAKATKE
-275 GEPEPCKPIQKVEWK
+275 GEPEPCKSIQKVEWK
-290 LSRSGE
+290 VSRSGE

-332 VIDFITL
+332 VVDFITL
-339 CESPWTSDYQDPYAV
+339 CDSPWTSDFQDPYAV

-360 DLVVIDLL
+360 DLVIIDLL

-412 QKKTGFSEKDWPIS
+412 QKKTGFSEKEWPIS

-436 YNEIILTGHADGS
+436 YNEIIITGHADGS

-474 GRTRSTDSEEDPLAI
+474 SRARSVDSEEDPLAI

-502 IAGSGKHVVLFKFK
+502 IAGSGKYVVLFKFK
-516 KVESMSEVVTL
+516 KAESMSEVATL
-527 EISLTADSGKEIESS
+527 EVPLSQNLARETENSPE
-542 SDHDSPAG
+542 HDAPST
-550 GNTSGTGESKVNESN
+550 GNVPSAGESKHTSEYNHP
-565 QLLKVKTGLQ
+565 LKVKSGLQ
-575 KRAPGFQATLI
+575 KRAAGFQATLI
-586 CLTVAPNGEQPENI
+586 CLTIAPSGEQPENI

-617 SGLAIIDIVQ
+617 TGLVIIDIVQ
-627 KISLIVINTTDIGS
+627 KITLIVLHATDLGGS
-641 NMDPCQRV
+641 GDPYQRV
-649 LRSPKRQDDLKRE
+649 LRSPKRQDDSKRE
-662 NEDKMKSPS
+662 NEDKARSPS
-671 TDQLTM
+671 ADQLTTM
-677 CLPTLKQT
+677 CLPTLKQVQISFAVFP
-685 HRDSTVESEGLLAMV
+685 DSKL
-700 AENVQQPQ
+700 
-708 QCPLRGG
+708 
-715 DTQIGSNNSKEI
+715 
-727 AEEPLN
+727 
-733 ETSKPGCTTN
+733 
-743 EEDCVKNHGWKGL
+743 
-756 RLKRQ
+756 
-761 LSKVDLKI
+761 
-769 KSTFSPGLVTS
+769 
-780 QNGVGTDSSGL
+780 DSD
-791 KSSIFYCNVNETVS
+791 KF
-805 PLSRNESVVSE
+805 
-816 SPLVVEGSSS
+816 
-826 APGYDS
+826 
-832 STNDCKKREIQHQ
+832 
-845 GKSVTSE
+845 
-852 GENDGKP
+852 DG
-859 TIAQSLNENAIGR
+859 
-872 SDVAAAAVRPVN
+872 
-884 LLLAENEPKAP
+884 
-895 RLKKIVKMKQSKREG
+895 
-910 RLLSVPNLKFA
+910 
-921 KNDPAV
+921 
-927 CDLRCEETNNT
+927 
-938 ASESFT
+938 
-944 GNLIRRFSS
+944 
-953 LRKEKKVPIE
+953 
-963 VKKKPRAVS
+963 
-972 SMNGMCMLP
+972 
-981 VTRRSTVVV
+981 
-990 GGSGGCGEKNDN
+990 
-1002 ADGNNICSSSS
+1002 
-1013 SYGNT
+1013 
-1018 GGDGGCDSEC
+1018 
-1028 AIGVSVPRSSIR
+1028 
-1040 STMNSVDDDVTGA
+1040 
-1053 IATSRKSFTLEP
+1053 
-1065 RLSRA
+1065 
-1070 QDKYDS
+1070 

-1098 CLTFADSYTKKSDTS
+1098 CLTFADSYTKKSDTTTL
-1113 PAPTLWIGTSLG
+1113 PTLWVGTSLG
-1125 SVQTVIFNTPARA
+1125 SIQTVVFNAPAPG
-1138 ERLAYPVVVSTCN
+1138 ERHAYPVVVSTCN

-1157 KGCILSIFFLDC
+1157 KGCILSMSFLDC
-1169 NGALIPYSY
+1169 NGALIPYSF
-1178 ESWKDDGMESKE
+1178 ESWKDENVDGGKE
-1190 RNKSQGKCTNSRMSP
+1190 RNKNQGKCNSRLSP
-1205 SMNAQVS
+1205 SLNTQVT

-1222 VVLASEKQAR
+1222 VVLTSEKQAR
-1232 VVALPSQNC
+1232 VVALPSQDC
-1241 LYRQQLAENHIVIKA
+1241 VYRQQLAETHIVIKA
-1256 EITSLKDNV
+1256 EVTTLKDNV

-1270 VSNGHIAT
+1270 VSNGHIST

-1293 PLIDLSFQTTKH
+1293 PLTDLSFQTTKH

-1343 SSPTEIQKFSVS
+1343 SSPAEIQKFSIS
-1355 SQFCGELTE
+1355 SEFCGELTE
-1364 MMGDLFIG
+1364 MMGDLFTG

-1380 ESFFKGLFG
+1380 ESFFRGLFG
-1389 GGSRSLDR
+1389 GGTRSLDR

-1414 HIPGPNAGAENL
+1414 HIPGPNAATENM
-1426 RERVTTATGEVNM
+1426 RERVTGIAGEVAQ
-1439 AHQMVLERGE
+1439 AHHMVVERGE
-1449 KLSQLEERTGR
+1449 KLSQLEERTAR
-1460 MMSEAESFSQSAHG
+1460 MMSEAENFQTSAHG
-1474 LVLKYKDKKWYQ
+1474 LMLKYKDKKWYQ

>member
-26 EIVENLR
+26 EIIENLR
-33 SEHFQVKK
+33 PEHFQVKR

-51 TAVAFDPVQRLLA
+51 TALAFDPVQRLLA

-78 GVDAHVKHEGC
+78 GVDVHVKHEGC
-89 STVVQL
+89 SAVIQL

-132 RERITCI
+132 RDRITCI

-176 AIEIS
+176 AIEVS

-201 MLIGYESGQIVFW
+201 MLIGYETGQIVFW

-219 NADYRCQS
+219 NADYRCQTD
-227 EVPLRSISWHHEGKQ
+227 EPLKSITWHHEGKQ
-242 FMSSHTDG
+242 FMCSHTDG
-250 SLSTWTMRQLK
+250 SLSTWTIRQLK
-261 PTNVTHPHAKTTKD
+261 PTNVTFPHAKSTKD
-275 GEPEPCKPIQKVEWK
+275 GEPESCKPIQKVEWK
-290 LSRSGE
+290 LSRAGE

-305 AYDTTG
+305 ACDTTG
-311 RTPSITVIH
+311 RIPSITVIH

-332 VIDFITL
+332 VVDFVTL
-339 CESPWTSDYQDPYAV
+339 CDSPWASDFQDPYAV

-412 QKKTGFSEKDWPIS
+412 QKKTGFSEKEWPIS

-474 GRTRSTDSEEDPLAI
+474 SRTRSIDSEEDPLAI
-489 QLIYLCPESRKLA
+489 QLIFLCPESRKLA
-502 IAGSGKHVVLFKFK
+502 IAGSGKHVILFKFK

-527 EISLTADSGKEIESS
+527 EICLTADPGRE
-542 SDHDSPAG
+542 DSPDHESPAT
-550 GNTSGTGESKVNESN
+550 GNIVGNVESRNTDFN
-565 QLLKVKTGLQ
+565 HPLKIKTGLQ
-575 KRAPGFQATLI
+575 KRAAGFQATLI
-586 CLTVAPNGEQPENI
+586 CLTTAPSGEQPENI
-600 TALSL
+600 TSLSL
-605 NSSYGLMAYGNE
+605 NSSYGLLAYGNE
-617 SGLAIIDIVQ
+617 SGLVIVDIVQ
-627 KISLIVINTTDIGS
+627 KISLIVLNTSDLGGGA
-641 NMDPCQRV
+641 DPYQRV
-649 LRSPKRQDDLKRE
+649 LRSPKRQDESKRE
-662 NEDKMKSPS
+662 NEDKARSPS
-671 TDQLTM
+671 TDQVQINFAVF
-677 CLPTLKQT
+677 P
-685 HRDSTVESEGLLAMV
+685 DSKL
-700 AENVQQPQ
+700 
-708 QCPLRGG
+708 
-715 DTQIGSNNSKEI
+715 
-727 AEEPLN
+727 
-733 ETSKPGCTTN
+733 
-743 EEDCVKNHGWKGL
+743 
-756 RLKRQ
+756 
-761 LSKVDLKI
+761 
-769 KSTFSPGLVTS
+769 
-780 QNGVGTDSSGL
+780 DSD
-791 KSSIFYCNVNETVS
+791 KF
-805 PLSRNESVVSE
+805 
-816 SPLVVEGSSS
+816 
-826 APGYDS
+826 
-832 STNDCKKREIQHQ
+832 
-845 GKSVTSE
+845 
-852 GENDGKP
+852 DG
-859 TIAQSLNENAIGR
+859 
-872 SDVAAAAVRPVN
+872 
-884 LLLAENEPKAP
+884 
-895 RLKKIVKMKQSKREG
+895 
-910 RLLSVPNLKFA
+910 
-921 KNDPAV
+921 
-927 CDLRCEETNNT
+927 
-938 ASESFT
+938 
-944 GNLIRRFSS
+944 
-953 LRKEKKVPIE
+953 
-963 VKKKPRAVS
+963 
-972 SMNGMCMLP
+972 
-981 VTRRSTVVV
+981 
-990 GGSGGCGEKNDN
+990 
-1002 ADGNNICSSSS
+1002 
-1013 SYGNT
+1013 
-1018 GGDGGCDSEC
+1018 
-1028 AIGVSVPRSSIR
+1028 
-1040 STMNSVDDDVTGA
+1040 
-1053 IATSRKSFTLEP
+1053 
-1065 RLSRA
+1065 
-1070 QDKYDS
+1070 

-1098 CLTFADSYTKKSDTS
+1098 CLTFADSYTKKNDTS
-1113 PAPTLWIGTSLG
+1113 GLPTLWIGTSLG
-1125 SVQTVIFNTPARA
+1125 SVQTVVFNTPAHG
-1138 ERLAYPVVVSTCN
+1138 ERHAHPVVVSTCN

-1157 KGCILSIFFLDC
+1157 KGCILSMSFLDC

-1178 ESWKDDGMESKE
+1178 ESWKDENVDGKE
-1190 RNKSQGKCTNSRMSP
+1190 RNKSQGKCTNSRTP
-1205 SMNAQVS
+1205 PPTNTQVS
-1212 TGDGFEDRQF
+1212 GDSFEDRQF

-1241 LYRQQLAENHIVIKA
+1241 VYRQQLAETHIVIKA
-1256 EITSLKDNV
+1256 EVTTLKDNV

-1270 VSNGHIAT
+1270 VSNGHVTT

-1293 PLIDLSFQTTKH
+1293 PLIDLSFQTTKQ

-1343 SSPTEIQKFSVS
+1343 SSPMEIQKFSIS
-1355 SQFCGELTE
+1355 SEFCGELTE

-1414 HIPGPNAGAENL
+1414 HIPGPNEAL
-1426 RERVTTATGEVNM
+1426 RERVSSATGEVNM
-1439 AHQMVLERGE
+1439 AHQMVVERGE
-1449 KLSQLEERTGR
+1449 KLSHLEERTAR
-1460 MMSEAESFSQSAHG
+1460 MMSEAENFSQSAHG
-1474 LVLKYKDKKWYQ
+1474 LMLKYKDKKWYQ

>member
-1 MKKFTIKGVL
+1 MKKFTFKGVL
-11 DGFRSSVPQPVKPDQ
+11 DGFRSSVTQPVKPDQ
-26 EIVENLR
+26 EIIENLR
-33 SEHFQVKK
+33 PEHFQVKK

-51 TAVAFDPVQRLLA
+51 TALAFDPVQRLLA

-78 GVDAHVKHEGC
+78 GVDAHVKHESC
-89 STVVQL
+89 AAVLQL

-118 RQKIPQVVQSLKFQ
+118 RQKVPQVVQSLKFQ

-153 RGNIHILH
+153 RGNIHVLH

-176 AIEIS
+176 TIEVS

-201 MLIGYESGQIVFW
+201 MLIGYETGQIVLW

-219 NADYRCQS
+219 AADWRCQTD
-227 EVPLRSISWHHEGKQ
+227 EALKSISWHHEGKQ
-242 FMSSHTDG
+242 FMCSHSDG
-250 SLSTWTMRQLK
+250 SLSTWTLRQAK
-261 PTNVTHPHAKTTKD
+261 YTNLTFPHAKSVKE
-275 GEPEPCKPIQKVEWK
+275 GEIEPCKSIQKVEWK
-290 LSRSGE
+290 VSRSGE

-305 AYDTTG
+305 AYETTG

-339 CESPWTSDYQDPYAV
+339 CESPWTSDIQDPYGV
-354 VVLLQN
+354 LVLLQN

-386 PVTCC
+386 AVTCC

-412 QKKTGFSEKDWPIS
+412 QKKTGFSEKDWPIA

-474 GRTRSTDSEEDPLAI
+474 NKARSIDSDEDPLAI
-489 QLIYLCPESRKLA
+489 QFIFLCPESRKLA
-502 IAGSGKHVVLFKFK
+502 IAGSGRHVVLFKFK

-527 EISLTADSGKEIESS
+527 EISLAPDPVKDSETSP
-542 SDHDSPAG
+542 DHDASLIPG
-550 GNTSGTGESKVNESN
+550 VEKSTTDTSHC
-565 QLLKVKTGLQ
+565 LKVKTGAQ
-575 KRAPGFQATLI
+575 KRAAGFQAALI
-586 CLTVAPNGEQPENI
+586 CLTVANNGEQPENI

-605 NSSYGLMAYGNE
+605 NSSYGLLAYGNE
-617 SGLAIIDIVQ
+617 SGLAIVDIVR
-627 KISLIVINTTDIGS
+627 KATLLVLHTADLGGNT
-641 NMDPCQRV
+641 DPYQRV
-649 LRSPKRQDDLKRE
+649 LRSPKRQDELKKE
-662 NEDKMKSPS
+662 SEDKARSPS
-671 TDQLTM
+671 TDQ
-677 CLPTLKQT
+677 
-685 HRDSTVESEGLLAMV
+685 
-700 AENVQQPQ
+700 
-708 QCPLRGG
+708 
-715 DTQIGSNNSKEI
+715 
-727 AEEPLN
+727 
-733 ETSKPGCTTN
+733 
-743 EEDCVKNHGWKGL
+743 
-756 RLKRQ
+756 
-761 LSKVDLKI
+761 
-769 KSTFSPGLVTS
+769 
-780 QNGVGTDSSGL
+780 
-791 KSSIFYCNVNETVS
+791 
-805 PLSRNESVVSE
+805 
-816 SPLVVEGSSS
+816 
-826 APGYDS
+826 
-832 STNDCKKREIQHQ
+832 
-845 GKSVTSE
+845 
-852 GENDGKP
+852 
-859 TIAQSLNENAIGR
+859 
-872 SDVAAAAVRPVN
+872 
-884 LLLAENEPKAP
+884 
-895 RLKKIVKMKQSKREG
+895 
-910 RLLSVPNLKFA
+910 
-921 KNDPAV
+921 
-927 CDLRCEETNNT
+927 
-938 ASESFT
+938 
-944 GNLIRRFSS
+944 
-953 LRKEKKVPIE
+953 
-963 VKKKPRAVS
+963 
-972 SMNGMCMLP
+972 MNGMC
-981 VTRRSTVVV
+981 VSGNTGRGGISGGGVVGGGGGV
-990 GGSGGCGEKNDN
+990 GGGSGGGGGGAMVGDGDRGGGEFGNDN
-1002 ADGNNICSSSS
+1002 NNSSSGGNNGGGRLSIAGSLEVRAPRVQGIRKLQKCLSTTTSHFDPDTATSGALSASSLF
-1013 SYGNT
+1013 Y
-1018 GGDGGCDSEC
+1018 
-1028 AIGVSVPRSSIR
+1028 AQR
-1040 STMNSVDDDVTGA
+1040 STEMRNYQAQFAAQPSL
-1053 IATSRKSFTLEP
+1053 TSQNVLTNTRQYSSF
-1065 RLSRA
+1065 
-1070 QDKYDS
+1070 DKFEG

-1098 CLTFADSYTKKSDTS
+1098 CLTFADSYTKKSEAT
-1113 PAPTLWIGTSLG
+1113 ALPTLWIGTSLG
-1125 SVQTVIFNTPARA
+1125 SVQTVVFNAPAQGDRQTNP
-1138 ERLAYPVVVSTCN
+1138 LVVATCN

-1157 KGCILSIFFLDC
+1157 KGCILSMSFLDC

-1178 ESWKDDGMESKE
+1178 EPWKDENNDGKD
-1190 RNKSQGKCTNSRMSP
+1190 RKSQKSTSSRMSP
-1205 SMNAQVS
+1205 SLNTQATS
-1212 TGDGFEDRQF
+1212 GDGFEDRQF
-1222 VVLASEKQAR
+1222 VVLTSEKQAR

-1241 LYRQQLAENHIVIKA
+1241 VYRQQLADTHIVIKA

-1270 VSNGHIAT
+1270 VSNGHIT
-1278 YSLPSLRP
+1278 IYSLPSLRP

-1293 PLIDLSFQTTKH
+1293 PLTDLSFQTTKH

-1355 SQFCGELTE
+1355 TEFCAELTE

-1403 SSGRASRTVAK
+1403 SSGRASRTIAK
-1414 HIPGPNAGAENL
+1414 HIPGPNAATESL
-1426 RERVTTATGEVNM
+1426 RERVSTATGDVAV
-1439 AHQMVLERGE
+1439 AHQMVMERGD

-1460 MMSEAESFSQSAHG
+1460 MMSEAENFSTSAHG
-1474 LVLKYKDKKWYQ
+1474 LMLKYKDKKWYQ

>member
-11 DGFRSSVPQPVKPDQ
+11 DGFRSSIPQPAKSDQ

-78 GVDAHVKHEGC
+78 GVDVHVKHEGC
-89 STVVQL
+89 SAVMQL

-101 GALVS
+101 GALIS
-106 ATADDTL
+106 ATTDDTL

-132 RERITCI
+132 RDRITCI

-153 RGNIHILH
+153 RGNIHVLH

-193 DNPLDLSK
+193 DIPLDLSK
-201 MLIGYESGQIVFW
+201 ILIGYESGQIVFW

-219 NADYRCQS
+219 SADYRCHS
-227 EVPLRSISWHHEGKQ
+227 DEPLKSITWHHEGKQ
-242 FMSSHTDG
+242 FMSSHSDG
-250 SLSTWTMRQLK
+250 SLLTWTVRQLK
-261 PTNVTHPHAKTTKD
+261 PTNVTHPHAKATKD
-275 GEPEPCKPIQKVEWK
+275 GEPEPCKSIQKVEWK

-332 VIDFITL
+332 VVDFITL
-339 CESPWTSDYQDPYAV
+339 CESPWTSDFQDPYAV

-360 DLVVIDLL
+360 DLVIIDLL

-412 QKKTGFSEKDWPIS
+412 QKKTGFSEKEWPIS

-474 GRTRSTDSEEDPLAI
+474 SRVRSVDSEEDPLAI

-502 IAGSGKHVVLFKFK
+502 IAGSGKYVVLFKFK
-516 KVESMSEVVTL
+516 KAESISEVVTL
-527 EISLTADSGKEIESS
+527 EISLGQNLLREIETSP
-542 SDHDSPAG
+542 DHDAPAT
-550 GNTSGTGESKVNESN
+550 GNVPSGGESKHTSEYNHP
-565 QLLKVKTGLQ
+565 LKVKTGLQ
-575 KRAPGFQATLI
+575 KRVAGFQATLI
-586 CLTVAPNGEQPENI
+586 CLTIAPSGEQTENI

-617 SGLAIIDIVQ
+617 TGLVIIDIVQ
-627 KISLIVINTTDIGS
+627 KISLIVLHTADLGGS
-641 NMDPCQRV
+641 GDPYQRV
-649 LRSPKRQDDLKRE
+649 LRSPKRQDDSKRE
-662 NEDKMKSPS
+662 NEDKARSPS
-671 TDQLTM
+671 ADQLTTM
-677 CLPTLKQT
+677 CLPTLKQVQISFAVFP
-685 HRDSTVESEGLLAMV
+685 DSKL
-700 AENVQQPQ
+700 
-708 QCPLRGG
+708 
-715 DTQIGSNNSKEI
+715 
-727 AEEPLN
+727 
-733 ETSKPGCTTN
+733 
-743 EEDCVKNHGWKGL
+743 
-756 RLKRQ
+756 
-761 LSKVDLKI
+761 
-769 KSTFSPGLVTS
+769 
-780 QNGVGTDSSGL
+780 DSD
-791 KSSIFYCNVNETVS
+791 KF
-805 PLSRNESVVSE
+805 
-816 SPLVVEGSSS
+816 
-826 APGYDS
+826 
-832 STNDCKKREIQHQ
+832 
-845 GKSVTSE
+845 
-852 GENDGKP
+852 DG
-859 TIAQSLNENAIGR
+859 
-872 SDVAAAAVRPVN
+872 
-884 LLLAENEPKAP
+884 
-895 RLKKIVKMKQSKREG
+895 
-910 RLLSVPNLKFA
+910 
-921 KNDPAV
+921 
-927 CDLRCEETNNT
+927 
-938 ASESFT
+938 
-944 GNLIRRFSS
+944 
-953 LRKEKKVPIE
+953 
-963 VKKKPRAVS
+963 
-972 SMNGMCMLP
+972 
-981 VTRRSTVVV
+981 
-990 GGSGGCGEKNDN
+990 
-1002 ADGNNICSSSS
+1002 
-1013 SYGNT
+1013 
-1018 GGDGGCDSEC
+1018 
-1028 AIGVSVPRSSIR
+1028 
-1040 STMNSVDDDVTGA
+1040 
-1053 IATSRKSFTLEP
+1053 
-1065 RLSRA
+1065 
-1070 QDKYDS
+1070 

-1113 PAPTLWIGTSLG
+1113 TLPTLWVGTSLG
-1125 SVQTVIFNTPARA
+1125 SIQTIVFNPPVPG
-1138 ERLAYPVVVSTCN
+1138 ERHSYPVVVSTCN

-1157 KGCILSIFFLDC
+1157 KGCILSMSFLDC
-1169 NGALIPYSY
+1169 NGALIPYSF
-1178 ESWKDDGMESKE
+1178 ESWRDENVDAGKE
-1190 RNKSQGKCTNSRMSP
+1190 RNKNQGKCNSRLSP
-1205 SMNAQVS
+1205 SLNAQVT

-1222 VVLASEKQAR
+1222 VVLTSEKQAR
-1232 VVALPSQNC
+1232 VVALPSQDC
-1241 LYRQQLAENHIVIKA
+1241 VYRQQLAETHIVIKA
-1256 EITSLKDNV
+1256 EVTTLKDNV

-1270 VSNGHIAT
+1270 VSNGHVST

-1293 PLIDLSFQTTKH
+1293 PLTDLSFQTTKH

-1343 SSPTEIQKFSVS
+1343 SSPTEIQKFSIS
-1355 SQFCGELTE
+1355 SEFCGELTE

-1380 ESFFKGLFG
+1380 ESFFRGLFG

-1414 HIPGPNAGAENL
+1414 HIPGPNAGTENM
-1426 RERVTTATGEVNM
+1426 RERVTGITGEIAQ
-1439 AHQMVLERGE
+1439 AHHMVVERGE
-1449 KLSQLEERTGR
+1449 KLSHLEERTAR
-1460 MMSEAESFSQSAHG
+1460 MMSEAENFSTSAHG
-1474 LVLKYKDKKWYQ
+1474 LMLKYKDKKWYQ